1 MLKTV
6 KGAKGGSKN
15 QRQPKVANDTTASKT
30 YARLQYGMSEGEVEG
45 LANGFKSIF
54 LDDTPVENDSG
65 ARNFQDVTLDFR
77 SGTND
82 QAYMEGFESI
92 ASETAVGVELKSD
105 TPWVKGI
112 TNLNLDAVIVRVR
125 FGALKQQDPSNGDV
139 SGIVIDYL
147 IEVQTDGGSWELM
160 LDTQMSGKTSA
171 NYERTHRIGLPKA
184 NNNWLIRVTRKTPNS
199 SSEYV
204 SDKMYIQAITEVVD
218 LKLAYPNTA
227 LIGVQY
233 DAETFSNIAKIAVD
247 LKGVKIKVPSNYDP
261 VSRTYIGIWD
271 GLFKR
276 AYSNNPAWI
285 YYDLCTN
292 KRYALGNRL
301 TEQMI
306 DKWSLYRLAQYCD
319 QLVPNGKGGQE
330 PRFTC
335 NVYIQSAES
344 AFDILSKLAGLFRAI
359 SYWDG
364 ASIVCEADLP
374 QDAIFTYTSA
384 NIIDGVLGI
393 NYTGTRARDRH
404 NAVKVAW
411 DNPQNRYKTEYVF
424 VRDEKSIAEAKAV
437 RLLELEAWG
446 CTSEGQAQRTG
457 QWALKTEQLETRTV
471 TFKVGLDGY
480 IPLPGKVIELADELL
495 AGRAN
500 GGRISSVSA
509 DLKQITLD
517 RDDVVCRAGDRLVV
531 NGENG
536 KAQARVVSSITGRV
550 VTVVSAFDS
559 VAPQNVWV
567 IDAQDLATMNF
578 RVVSISQDEPH
589 QFTITALQHA
599 DSKFNAIDHGAFI
612 DDRPISIINP
622 TTQDPVESVSISS
635 EQMVQQGM
643 SVETMVI
650 SWPQAK
656 GATKYQV
663 EWRKDNGTWLKL
675 PITGNNSA
683 EIAGIYAGKYEA
695 RVVAISAFDISSL
708 PTYSILTEL
717 KGKQGKPPK
726 VAFIQATG
734 ILFGMKLDWS
744 YPANALDTAYVEIQV
759 SPDGKSN
766 IATLGSFAYPTSTTV
781 IQGLQPNLT
790 QFYQARLID
799 RIGNV
804 GDWSD
809 WTNSTT
815 TTDAKDVL
823 ELLDGQ
829 ITDSQLN
836 QDLISRIEVGSEA
849 KDLVVEVNKIATATS
864 LQVDKLTNELTAET
878 AQRRDDT
885 KALNDALTQETVQR
899 REGIK
904 ALNDGLTQEITRSK
918 DADKSQ
924 VETLDN
930 YKASIDGSLSNV
942 QTSISTIATAT
953 EANTSKLTA
962 LDSAIDGKADA
973 SVVQNLK
980 NDVVTIGDQVNT
992 QSSIITGLQNTVV
1005 NKADASIVQNLK
1017 NDVVTIGDQVNS
1029 QSNILTGL
1037 QNTLAGK
1044 ADASALTA
1052 LDSKVSTI
1060 DGNVT
1065 SQGQAITALE
1075 NSIAG
1080 KADASAVN
1088 QLKTTV
1094 EQQGNTIS
1102 SQGQAITKVEAKV
1115 ENISVGSRNLLRD
1128 AETWAGAGNAGEN
1141 ITTSI
1146 SEDKK
1151 ELTVIA
1157 GENNNNWFTNF
1168 WDIYQ
1173 FADVQTNCNQ
1183 GDDVIYSFE
1192 LMITSGSS
1200 PQSPSMYWKGS
1211 MSYLPTV
1218 LAKGQELRYD
1228 KWYRFYHTR
1237 KFVEAEGLAFHMG
1250 FSGLVGTYK
1259 LRRPIIEKGNIP
1271 TDWSISDNDFAT
1283 ARAVQTLDAKVTTIG
1298 DKTNANAEAITD
1310 LRTSV
1315 NNKADSSALNSLKST
1330 VEQQGNTL
1338 TSQGQAI
1345 TSVTAQAGQTT
1356 NQVGYTKNYTLTTIR
1371 NGFDPNGHYGL
1382 MNAKNEK
1389 LANLS
1394 RGLNIYVFNGYG
1406 DHVNTRSFDTYGVEN
1421 EGRPAQIVADMKDFL
1436 DSLAYGTFIAIVG
1449 ADHIGSFSVNGLY
1462 ESVRGV
1468 LKTQWGLSD
1477 DYLTNWYGNN
1487 LPIVMTMKGA
1497 PQYSSVNAMFTSNTN
1512 NDVWSKVFTFI
1523 NGVPSEYGGS
1533 YDQRLIN
1540 ANATAV
1546 NKLDATVTRHDNEI
1560 KANASAVTGLQS
1572 AIDGKADANAL
1583 NQLKTS
1589 VEQQGNSITSQGT
1602 ALTQVEAKAE
1612 LALNG
1617 RKFPLNLSA
1626 LDPNTYY
1633 PVLIPVASKGI
1644 SEIAFEMPLGA
1655 FSAPWSS
1662 HGGGTFAL
1670 SLHWKARASG
1680 WGAQDIERQVVNFGY
1695 LWTQSNQSPV
1705 MFLGQLTHSS
1715 QEFVFLRG
1723 GTWYELTCNQF
1734 TGEPKLVTTGR
1745 WEGDEYIEPRGF
1757 DASLVPV
1764 SINNKLN
1771 ATATATTNL
1780 YAAVTQINGR
1790 VEANSQAI
1798 TQVGTTVAAIPTGS
1812 GNLLQNPDFSLGN
1825 VSGWSTT
1832 SYVYGFS
1839 SYLVVNGSRNFPA
1852 YEAWFKPSINLAM
1865 YVAGDQTGVGGYTE
1879 VTQSV
1884 PVKGNSFYQISGY
1897 VQNHRSKTVLF
1908 AYFYDKNGT
1917 YITDTYTHQAN
1928 TSIVANNGGST
1939 AQTLSD
1945 FARLYQNVQA
1955 PSNAMTMA
1963 VVFRQQECGSE
1974 AHQFITRAQACEV
1987 QNNNGN
1993 APPVPWQ
2000 DNTTANTA
2008 LVQQSLQSI
2017 NGIKAQYTVKTDVN
2031 GYVAGIGL
2039 INEGSGKSLFIIRAD
2054 QFAIAAP
2061 ASVGN
2066 EAKYAFSY
2074 QAGPVTLPNG
2084 TVVPAGLYLD
2094 NANIGYISATK
2105 IHAESLSAVSAT
2117 IGVLRTATSGSRME
2131 IRDNVIKCYEGNT
2144 LRVQLGNLDL

>member
-1 MLKTV
+1 MLETV
-6 KGAKGGSKN
+6 KGAKGGSQS

-45 LANGFKSIF
+45 LANGYKSIY

-82 QAYMEGFESI
+82 QTYMEGFESI

-105 TPWVKGI
+105 TPWVKGV
-112 TNLNLDAVIVRVR
+112 TNLTLDAVIVRVR
-125 FGALKQQDPSNGDV
+125 FGALKQQDPKNGDV
-139 SGIVIDYL
+139 SGIVIDYT

-171 NYERTHRIGLPKA
+171 NYERTHRIGLPEA

-319 QLVPNGKGGQE
+319 QLVPDGKGGQE

-374 QDAIFTYTSA
+374 QDTMFTYTSA
-384 NIIDGVLGI
+384 NIIDGAMGI

-424 VRDEKSIAEAKAV
+424 VRDEKSIAEARTV

-531 NGENG
+531 NGEDG
-536 KAQARVVSSITGRV
+536 KAQARVVQSKNGRV
-550 VTVVSAFDS
+550 ITVVSAFDS

-567 IDAQDLATMNF
+567 IDAQDLATMKF
-578 RVVSISQDEPH
+578 RVVSISQDEQH
-589 QFTITALQHA
+589 QFTITAIQHNE
-599 DSKFNAIDHGAFI
+599 SKFDAIDHGAYI

-622 TTQDPVESVSISS
+622 TTQDPVESVKISS

-675 PITGNNSA
+675 PLTGNNSA

-695 RVVAISAFDISSL
+695 RVIAISAFDISSL

-717 KGKQGKPPK
+717 TGKQGKPPK

-759 SPDGKSN
+759 SPDSTSN
-766 IATLGSFAYPTSTTV
+766 IATLGSFAYPTTTTV

-790 QFYQARLID
+790 QFYRARLID
-799 RIGNV
+799 RIGNI

-809 WTNSTT
+809 WTNGTT
-815 TTDAKDVL
+815 TSDAKDVL

-829 ITDSQLN
+829 ITNSQLN
-836 QDLISRIEVGSEA
+836 QDLISRIEVGAEA
-849 KDLVVEVNKIATATS
+849 KDLVVEVNKIATAAHSQAQT
-864 LQVDKLTNELTAET
+864 LTNALATETAE
-878 AQRRDDT
+878 RRD
-885 KALNDALTQETVQR
+885 E
-899 REGIK
+899 IK
-904 ALNDGLTQEITRSK
+904 ALNDGLTQEVTRSK
-918 DADKSQ
+918 DADRSQ
-924 VETLDN
+924 TETLDN
-930 YKASIDGSLSNV
+930 YKASIDGTLSNV
-942 QTSISTIATAT
+942 QTRVNTIATET
-953 EANTSKLTA
+953 EANTSKLIS
-962 LDSAIDGKADA
+962 LDSVIEGKADA

-980 NDVVTIGDQVNT
+980 NDVLV
-992 QSSIITGLQNTVV
+992 
-1005 NKADASIVQNLK
+1005 
-1017 NDVVTIGDQVNS
+1017 IGDQVNS
-1029 QSNILTGL
+1029 QSSIISGL
-1037 QNTLAGK
+1037 QNSLEGK

-1052 LDSKVSTI
+1052 LDSKVATL
-1060 DGNVT
+1060 DGNVV

-1080 KADASAVN
+1080 KAD
-1088 QLKTTV
+1088 
-1094 EQQGNTIS
+1094 
-1102 SQGQAITKVEAKV
+1102 
-1115 ENISVGSRNLLRD
+1115 
-1128 AETWAGAGNAGEN
+1128 
-1141 ITTSI
+1141 
-1146 SEDKK
+1146 
-1151 ELTVIA
+1151 
-1157 GENNNNWFTNF
+1157 
-1168 WDIYQ
+1168 
-1173 FADVQTNCNQ
+1173 
-1183 GDDVIYSFE
+1183 
-1192 LMITSGSS
+1192 
-1200 PQSPSMYWKGS
+1200 
-1211 MSYLPTV
+1211 
-1218 LAKGQELRYD
+1218 
-1228 KWYRFYHTR
+1228 
-1237 KFVEAEGLAFHMG
+1237 
-1250 FSGLVGTYK
+1250 
-1259 LRRPIIEKGNIP
+1259 
-1271 TDWSISDNDFAT
+1271 
-1283 ARAVQTLDAKVTTIG
+1283 
-1298 DKTNANAEAITD
+1298 
-1310 LRTSV
+1310 
-1315 NNKADSSALNSLKST
+1315 SSALNSLKST
-1330 VEQQGNTL
+1330 VEEQGNTI

-1345 TSVTAQAGQTT
+1345 TSVTAKAGQTAD
-1356 NQVGYTKNYTLTTIR
+1356 QVGMTKTYRLTTIR
-1371 NGFDPNGHYGL
+1371 NGYDSTGAYGL
-1382 MNAKNEK
+1382 FNAKNEK
-1389 LANLS
+1389 LGILG
-1394 RGLNIYVFNGYG
+1394 RGINIYVFNGYG
-1406 DHVNTRSFDTYGVEN
+1406 DHVNTKNFDTYGADQ
-1421 EGRPAQIVADMKDFL
+1421 EGKTEQVYIDMREFL
-1436 DSLAYGTFIAIVG
+1436 NSLSHGTFVAIVG
-1449 ADHIGSFSVNGLY
+1449 ADNIGYFYNSGYPTAKQVVSILN
-1462 ESVRGV
+1462 SD
-1468 LKTQWGLSD
+1468 WGLAD
-1477 DYLTNWYGNN
+1477 DYLRNWYGNN
-1487 LPIVMTMKGA
+1487 IPITMTMKGA
-1497 PQYSSVNAMFTSNTN
+1497 PQYSSVNAMFTSLVF
-1512 NDVWSKVFTFI
+1512 NDIWSKVFTFI

-1546 NKLDATVTRHDNEI
+1546 TNLDATVTRHDNEI

-1572 AIDGKADANAL
+1572 AIEGKADANAL
-1583 NQLKTS
+1583 NSLKTT
-1589 VEQQGNSITSQGT
+1589 VEQQGNTISSQGQ

-1617 RKFPLNLSA
+1617 RKFPLDLSN
-1626 LDPNTYY
+1626 LDPNLYY
-1633 PVLIPVASKGI
+1633 PILIPLMGNGI
-1644 SEIAFEMPLGA
+1644 GELAFEMPLGKFA
-1655 FSAPWSS
+1655 APWSS

-1680 WGAQDIERQVVNFGY
+1680 WGAQDIERQVVNFSY
-1695 LWTQSNQSPV
+1695 LWTQSNQSPA
-1705 MFLGQLTHSS
+1705 MWLGQLTHSS
-1715 QEFVFLRG
+1715 QEYVLLRG
-1723 GTWYELTCNQF
+1723 GTWYELTCNQY
-1734 TGEPKLVTTGR
+1734 TGTPKIVIQGR
-1745 WEGDEYIEPRGF
+1745 WEGDEYIEPQGY
-1757 DASLVPV
+1757 DASMVPV

-1771 ATATATTNL
+1771 ATATATNNL
-1780 YAAVTQINGR
+1780 EATVTQINGK

-1798 TQVGTTVAAIPTGS
+1798 TQVGTTV
-1812 GNLLQNPDFSLGN
+1812 GNASINVLTDSKITVDKPVGQNPYPFWSRAMSKSLVYGKTYTLVFDAEFTTGGGGSSFSAYVHGN
-1825 VSGWSTT
+1825 QNLWNTT
-1832 SYVYGFS
+1832 SSFGRQVI
-1839 SYLVVNGSRNFPA
+1839 VVKFVQTSFDTGTSGAINFYITGWQP
-1852 YEAWFKPSINLAM
+1852 
-1865 YVAGDQTGVGGYTE
+1865 DQN
-1879 VTQSV
+1879 
-1884 PVKGNSFYQISGY
+1884 NSFAKVYWACLY
-1897 VQNHRSKTVLF
+1897 EDDVSK
-1908 AYFYDKNGT
+1908 
-1917 YITDTYTHQAN
+1917 
-1928 TSIVANNGGST
+1928 
-1939 AQTLSD
+1939 
-1945 FARLYQNVQA
+1945 
-1955 PSNAMTMA
+1955 
-1963 VVFRQQECGSE
+1963 
-1974 AHQFITRAQACEV
+1974 
-1987 QNNNGN
+1987 
-1993 APPVPWQ
+1993 PPLQWQ
-2000 DNTTANTA
+2000 PNSFENTA

-2066 EAKYAFSY
+2066 EAKYAFNY

-2094 NANIGYISATK
+2094 NANIGYISASK
-2105 IHAESLSAVSAT
+2105 IHAESLSAITAKLGT
-2117 IGVLRTATSGSRME
+2117 IQSDNYEAQTRGWKISSSTGEFEMNSNNGGNRTVL
-2131 IRDNVIKCYEGNT
+2131 DGNG
-2144 LRVQLGNLDL
+2144 LRGYYSNGQIMFKLGA

>member
-6 KGAKGGSKN
+6 KGAKGGSQS

-30 YARLQYGMSEGEVEG
+30 YARLQYGMSVGEVEG
-45 LANGFKSIF
+45 LANGYKSIY

-82 QAYMEGFESI
+82 QTYMEGFESI
-92 ASETAVGVELKSD
+92 ASETAVGIELKSD
-105 TPWVKGI
+105 TPWVKGV
-112 TNLNLDAVIVRVR
+112 TNLTLDAVIVRIR
-125 FGALKQQDPSNGDV
+125 FGALKQQDPKNGDV
-139 SGIVIDYL
+139 SGIVIDYT
-147 IEVQTDGGSWELM
+147 IDVQTDGGSWELM

-171 NYERTHRIGLPKA
+171 NYERTHRIGLPAA

-319 QLVPNGKGGQE
+319 QLVPDGKGGQE

-374 QDAIFTYTSA
+374 QDTMFTYTSA
-384 NIIDGVLGI
+384 NIIDGAMGI

-424 VRDEKSIAEAKAV
+424 VRDEKSIAEARTV

-531 NGENG
+531 NGEDG
-536 KAQARVVSSITGRV
+536 KAQARVVSSIAGRI

-559 VAPQNVWV
+559 VAAQNVWV
-567 IDAQDLATMNF
+567 IDAQDLATMKF

-589 QFTITALQHA
+589 QFTITAIQHNE
-599 DSKFNAIDHGAFI
+599 SKFDAIDHGAFI

-675 PITGNNSA
+675 PLTGNNSA

-695 RVVAISAFDISSL
+695 RVIAISAFDISSL

-717 KGKQGKPPK
+717 TGKQGKPPK
-726 VAFIQATG
+726 VAFIQANG

-759 SPDGKSN
+759 SPDSTSN
-766 IATLGSFAYPTSTTV
+766 IATLGSFAYPTTTTV

-790 QFYQARLID
+790 QFYRARLID
-799 RIGNV
+799 RIGNI

-809 WTNSTT
+809 WTNGTT
-815 TTDAKDVL
+815 TSDAKDVL

-836 QDLISRIEVGSEA
+836 QDLISRIEIGSEA
-849 KDLVVEVNKIATATS
+849 RDLVVEVNKIATAAHS
-864 LQVDKLTNELTAET
+864 QAQILTNALATETAE
-878 AQRRDDT
+878 RRD
-885 KALNDALTQETVQR
+885 E
-899 REGIK
+899 IK
-904 ALNDGLTQEITRSK
+904 ALNEGLTQEVTRSK
-918 DADKSQ
+918 DADRSQ
-924 VETLDN
+924 TETLDN
-930 YKASIDGSLSNV
+930 YKASIDGTLSNV
-942 QTSISTIATAT
+942 QTRVNTIATET
-953 EANTSKLTA
+953 EANTSKLIS
-962 LDSAIDGKADA
+962 LDSVIEGKADA

-980 NDVVTIGDQVNT
+980 NDVLV
-992 QSSIITGLQNTVV
+992 
-1005 NKADASIVQNLK
+1005 
-1017 NDVVTIGDQVNS
+1017 IGDQVNS
-1029 QSNILTGL
+1029 QSSIISGL
-1037 QNTLAGK
+1037 QNSLEGK

-1052 LDSKVSTI
+1052 LDSKVATL
-1060 DGNVT
+1060 DGNVV

-1080 KADASAVN
+1080 KAD
-1088 QLKTTV
+1088 
-1094 EQQGNTIS
+1094 S
-1102 SQGQAITKVEAKV
+1102 SV
-1115 ENISVGSRNLLRD
+1115 
-1128 AETWAGAGNAGEN
+1128 
-1141 ITTSI
+1141 
-1146 SEDKK
+1146 
-1151 ELTVIA
+1151 
-1157 GENNNNWFTNF
+1157 
-1168 WDIYQ
+1168 
-1173 FADVQTNCNQ
+1173 
-1183 GDDVIYSFE
+1183 
-1192 LMITSGSS
+1192 
-1200 PQSPSMYWKGS
+1200 
-1211 MSYLPTV
+1211 
-1218 LAKGQELRYD
+1218 
-1228 KWYRFYHTR
+1228 
-1237 KFVEAEGLAFHMG
+1237 
-1250 FSGLVGTYK
+1250 
-1259 LRRPIIEKGNIP
+1259 
-1271 TDWSISDNDFAT
+1271 
-1283 ARAVQTLDAKVTTIG
+1283 
-1298 DKTNANAEAITD
+1298 
-1310 LRTSV
+1310 
-1315 NNKADSSALNSLKST
+1315 LNSLKST
-1330 VEQQGNTL
+1330 VEEQGNTI

-1345 TSVTAQAGQTT
+1345 TSVTAQ
-1356 NQVGYTKNYTLTTIR
+1356 VGFTKNYTLTTIR
-1371 NGFDPNGHYGL
+1371 NGFNPALHYGL
-1382 MNAKNEK
+1382 FNSKNEK
-1389 LANLS
+1389 LGILE

-1421 EGRPAQIVADMKDFL
+1421 EGKPAQIITDMLNFL

-1449 ADHIGSFSVNGLY
+1449 ADHVGSFAINAIY
-1462 ESVRGV
+1462 ADVRQ
-1468 LKTQWGLSD
+1468 LLNEQWGLPY
-1477 DYLTNWYGNN
+1477 DYMGNWYGND

-1497 PQYSSVNAMFTSNTN
+1497 PQYSSVNAIFTSNTA

-1523 NGVPSEYGGS
+1523 NGVPSEFGGS
-1533 YDQRLIN
+1533 FEQRQIN
-1540 ANATAV
+1540 ATSTAV
-1546 NKLDATVTRHDNEI
+1546 TKLDATVTRHDYEI

-1572 AIDGKADANAL
+1572 AIEGKADANAL
-1583 NQLKTS
+1583 NSLKTT
-1589 VEQQGNSITSQGT
+1589 VEQQGNTISSQGQ
-1602 ALTQVEAKAE
+1602 ALTQVEAKAD

-1617 RKFPLNLSA
+1617 RKFPLDLSS
-1626 LDPNTYY
+1626 LDPNLYY
-1633 PVLIPVASKGI
+1633 PILIPLMGNGI
-1644 SEIAFEMPLGA
+1644 GELAFEMPLGKFA
-1655 FSAPWSS
+1655 APWSS

-1680 WGAQDIERQVVNFGY
+1680 WGAQDIERQVVNFSY
-1695 LWTQSNQSPV
+1695 LWTQSNQSPA
-1705 MFLGQLTHSS
+1705 MWLGQLTHSS
-1715 QEFVFLRG
+1715 QEYVLLRG
-1723 GTWYELTCNQF
+1723 GAWYELTCNQY
-1734 TGEPKLVTTGR
+1734 TGTPKIVIQGR
-1745 WEGDEYIEPRGF
+1745 WEGDEYIEPQGY
-1757 DASLVPV
+1757 DASKVPV

-1771 ATATATTNL
+1771 ATATATNNL
-1780 YAAVTQINGR
+1780 EATVTQINGK

-1798 TQVGTTVAAIPTGS
+1798 TQVGTTV
-1812 GNLLQNPDFSLGN
+1812 GNASINVLTDSKITADKPVGQNPYPFWSRAMSKSL
-1825 VSGWSTT
+1825 
-1832 SYVYGFS
+1832 VYGKTYTLVFEAEFTTGGGGSSFS
-1839 SYLVVNGSRNFPA
+1839 AYVHGNQNIWNTNSSFGRQVIVVKFVQTSFDTGTSGAINFYITGWQP
-1852 YEAWFKPSINLAM
+1852 
-1865 YVAGDQTGVGGYTE
+1865 DQN
-1879 VTQSV
+1879 
-1884 PVKGNSFYQISGY
+1884 NSFAKVYWACLY
-1897 VQNHRSKTVLF
+1897 EDDVSK
-1908 AYFYDKNGT
+1908 
-1917 YITDTYTHQAN
+1917 
-1928 TSIVANNGGST
+1928 
-1939 AQTLSD
+1939 
-1945 FARLYQNVQA
+1945 
-1955 PSNAMTMA
+1955 
-1963 VVFRQQECGSE
+1963 
-1974 AHQFITRAQACEV
+1974 
-1987 QNNNGN
+1987 
-1993 APPVPWQ
+1993 PPLQWQ
-2000 DNTTANTA
+2000 PNSFENTA
-2008 LVQQSLQSI
+2008 LVQQSLQSV
-2017 NGIKAQYTVKTDVN
+2017 NGIKAQYTLKTDVD

-2039 INEGSGKSLFIIRAD
+2039 INEGSGKSQFIIRAD

-2061 ASVGN
+2061 ASIGN
-2066 EAKYAFSY
+2066 EAKYAFNY

-2094 NANIGYISATK
+2094 NANIGYISASK
-2105 IHAESLSAVSAT
+2105 IYADSLSAISANLGTIKVKEANIDDLAVSTLKIKDNAVTVPVGIKLVSPIQRSSQRSAT
-2117 IGVLRTATSGSRME
+2117 VFTGGDAVILDTSNYFGDIISLSLNRSGGKCQISGYVYIDNVCASAWRSNGSTVSNAPKTMYCGVVLYRNGSPIFIGRVAASSEITNDVAIFNGAVQLPTIIDDAYTGNAQYSIRVGWSTTIADAGLMIRPWNTGNASVLTATLSVLE
-2131 IRDNVIKCYEGNT
+2131 LKK
-2144 LRVQLGNLDL
+2144 

>member
-1 MLKTV
+1 MLETV
-6 KGAKGGSKN
+6 KGAKGGSQS

-45 LANGFKSIF
+45 LANGYKSIY

-82 QAYMEGFESI
+82 QTYMEGFESI

-105 TPWVKGI
+105 TPWVKGV
-112 TNLNLDAVIVRVR
+112 TNLTLDAVIVRVR
-125 FGALKQQDPSNGDV
+125 FGALKQQDPKNGDV
-139 SGIVIDYL
+139 SGIVIDYT

-319 QLVPNGKGGQE
+319 QLVPDGKGGQE

-374 QDAIFTYTSA
+374 QDTMFTYTSA
-384 NIIDGVLGI
+384 NIIDGAMGI

-424 VRDEKSIAEAKAV
+424 VRDEKSIAEARTV

-531 NGENG
+531 NGEDG
-536 KAQARVVSSITGRV
+536 KAQARVVSSIAGRI

-567 IDAQDLATMNF
+567 IDAQDLATMKF
-578 RVVSISQDEPH
+578 RVVSISQDEQH
-589 QFTITALQHA
+589 QFTITAIQHNE
-599 DSKFNAIDHGAFI
+599 SKFDAIDHGAYI

-650 SWPQAK
+650 SWSQAK

-675 PITGNNSA
+675 PLTGNNSA

-695 RVVAISAFDISSL
+695 RVIAMSAFDISSL

-717 KGKQGKPPK
+717 TGKQGKPPK

-759 SPDGKSN
+759 SPDSTSN
-766 IATLGSFAYPTSTTV
+766 IATLGSFAYPTTTTV
-781 IQGLQPNLT
+781 IQGLQSNLT
-790 QFYQARLID
+790 QFYRARLID
-799 RIGNV
+799 RIGNI

-809 WTNSTT
+809 WTNGTT
-815 TTDAKDVL
+815 TSDAKDVL

-836 QDLISRIEVGSEA
+836 QDLISRIEIGSEA
-849 KDLVVEVNKIATATS
+849 RDLVVEVNKIATAAHS
-864 LQVDKLTNELTAET
+864 QAQILTNALATETAE
-878 AQRRDDT
+878 RRD
-885 KALNDALTQETVQR
+885 E
-899 REGIK
+899 IK
-904 ALNDGLTQEITRSK
+904 ALNEGLTQEVTRSK
-918 DADKSQ
+918 DADRSQ
-924 VETLDN
+924 TETLDN
-930 YKASIDGSLSNV
+930 YKASIDGTLSNV
-942 QTSISTIATAT
+942 QTRVNTIATET
-953 EANTSKLTA
+953 EANTSKLIS
-962 LDSAIDGKADA
+962 LDSVIEGKADA

-980 NDVVTIGDQVNT
+980 NDVLV
-992 QSSIITGLQNTVV
+992 
-1005 NKADASIVQNLK
+1005 
-1017 NDVVTIGDQVNS
+1017 IGDQVNS
-1029 QSNILTGL
+1029 QSSIISGL
-1037 QNTLAGK
+1037 QNSLEGK

-1052 LDSKVSTI
+1052 LDSKVATL
-1060 DGNVT
+1060 DGNVV

-1080 KADASAVN
+1080 KADSSALNSLKSTVEEQGNTITSQGQAITSVKANLDNISVGAKNLLIDSEFWSGGVAHAENIETGYSADLRVFTIKAQSPNNNWVTGFLWAQASQVDNRLNADDDCIFSVEMMYEDGSFPYAPQLYWKDSMTYMNLTLAKGQVQKVGVWQRYYHTRKYVKGGFAFHFGVGHMGGTYHFRRPVIEKGNVASDWSLSEQDFASATAVN
-1088 QLKTTV
+1088 KLDATTTRHDDEIKANAEVVTGLQSKIDGKADAIALNELKTTV
-1094 EQQGNTIS
+1094 EQQGNTI
-1102 SQGQAITKVEAKV
+1102 
-1115 ENISVGSRNLLRD
+1115 
-1128 AETWAGAGNAGEN
+1128 
-1141 ITTSI
+1141 TS
-1146 SEDKK
+1146 
-1151 ELTVIA
+1151 
-1157 GENNNNWFTNF
+1157 
-1168 WDIYQ
+1168 
-1173 FADVQTNCNQ
+1173 
-1183 GDDVIYSFE
+1183 
-1192 LMITSGSS
+1192 
-1200 PQSPSMYWKGS
+1200 
-1211 MSYLPTV
+1211 
-1218 LAKGQELRYD
+1218 
-1228 KWYRFYHTR
+1228 H
-1237 KFVEAEGLAFHMG
+1237 
-1250 FSGLVGTYK
+1250 
-1259 LRRPIIEKGNIP
+1259 
-1271 TDWSISDNDFAT
+1271 
-1283 ARAVQTLDAKVTTIG
+1283 
-1298 DKTNANAEAITD
+1298 
-1310 LRTSV
+1310 
-1315 NNKADSSALNSLKST
+1315 
-1330 VEQQGNTL
+1330 
-1338 TSQGQAI
+1338 
-1345 TSVTAQAGQTT
+1345 
-1356 NQVGYTKNYTLTTIR
+1356 
-1371 NGFDPNGHYGL
+1371 
-1382 MNAKNEK
+1382 
-1389 LANLS
+1389 
-1394 RGLNIYVFNGYG
+1394 
-1406 DHVNTRSFDTYGVEN
+1406 
-1421 EGRPAQIVADMKDFL
+1421 
-1436 DSLAYGTFIAIVG
+1436 
-1449 ADHIGSFSVNGLY
+1449 
-1462 ESVRGV
+1462 
-1468 LKTQWGLSD
+1468 
-1477 DYLTNWYGNN
+1477 
-1487 LPIVMTMKGA
+1487 
-1497 PQYSSVNAMFTSNTN
+1497 
-1512 NDVWSKVFTFI
+1512 
-1523 NGVPSEYGGS
+1523 
-1533 YDQRLIN
+1533 
-1540 ANATAV
+1540 
-1546 NKLDATVTRHDNEI
+1546 
-1560 KANASAVTGLQS
+1560 
-1572 AIDGKADANAL
+1572 
-1583 NQLKTS
+1583 
-1589 VEQQGNSITSQGT
+1589 GT
-1602 ALTQVEAKAE
+1602 ALTQVEAKAD
-1612 LALNG
+1612 LALDG
-1617 RKFPLNLSA
+1617 RTSIVDMTGHDQNL
-1626 LDPNTYY
+1626 YY
-1633 PVLIPVASKGI
+1633 PVYIPLMSDNFAEI
-1644 SEIAFEMPLGA
+1644 SINMPLGREY
-1655 FSAPWSS
+1655 APWSS
-1662 HGGGTFAL
+1662 HGSGSFSL
-1670 SLHWKARASG
+1670 NLHWREKGSA
-1680 WGAQDIERQVVNFGY
+1680 WGANDPERQIINFGY
-1695 LWTQSNQSPV
+1695 LWTVSSQSPV
-1705 MFLGQLTHSS
+1705 MEIGQTIESS
-1715 QEFVFLRG
+1715 TGWVYLRG
-1723 GTWYELTCNQF
+1723 GTKYHINCNKW
-1734 TGEPKLVTTGR
+1734 TGTPYVNPASNG
-1745 WEGDEYIEPRGF
+1745 EGIGYN
-1757 DASLVPV
+1757 SSKVPQ

-1771 ATATATTNL
+1771 ATAMATTNL
-1780 YAAVTQINGR
+1780 DAAVTQINGR

-1798 TQVGTTVAAIPTGS
+1798 TQVGTTVAGIPTGS
-1812 GNLLQNPDFSLGN
+1812 GNLLVNPDFSMGNTNGWQNSSYIYGYDINLVKEGN
-1825 VSGWSTT
+1825 VN
-1832 SYVYGFS
+1832 YP
-1839 SYLVVNGSRNFPA
+1839 N
-1852 YEAWFKPSINLAM
+1852 YEAWYKPSMNSSM
-1865 YVAGDQTGVGGYTE
+1865 HVAGDQTGVVGYTE
-1879 VTQSV
+1879 LYQSIPVTGG
-1884 PVKGNSFYQISGY
+1884 KFYQISGY
-1897 VQNHRSKTVLF
+1897 VQNHRCKTVLF
-1908 AYFYDKNGT
+1908 AYFYDKNGA
-1917 YITDTYTHQAN
+1917 YITDSY
-1928 TSIVANNGGST
+1928 T
-1939 AQTLSD
+1939 AQPDKSILVSSGGNTAQMLSD
-1945 FARLYQNVQA
+1945 MHRLYQNVQA

-1963 VVFRQQECGSE
+1963 VVFRQQECGWE
-1974 AHQFITRAQACEV
+1974 AYQFMSRAQACEV
-1987 QNNNGN
+1987 QRNNGD
-1993 APPVPWQ
+1993 AAPVPWQ

-2054 QFAIAAP
+2054 QFAIATP

-2066 EAKYAFSY
+2066 EAKYAFNY

-2094 NANIGYISATK
+2094 NANIGYISASK
-2105 IHAESLSAVSAT
+2105 IYADSLSAISANLGTIKVKEANIDDLAVSTLKIKDNAVTVPVGIKLVSPIQRSSQRSAT
-2117 IGVLRTATSGSRME
+2117 VFTGGDAVILDTSNYFGDIISLSLNRSGGKCQISGYVYIDNVCASAWRSNGSTVSNAPKTMCGVVLYRNGSPIFIGRVAASSEITNDVAIFNGAVQLPTIIDDAYTGNAQYSIRVGWSTTIADAGLMIRPWNTGNTSVLTATLSVLE
-2131 IRDNVIKCYEGNT
+2131 LKK
-2144 LRVQLGNLDL
+2144 

>member
-1 MLKTV
+1 MLETV
-6 KGAKGGSKN
+6 KGAKGGSQS

-45 LANGFKSIF
+45 LANGYKSIY

-82 QAYMEGFESI
+82 QTYMEGFESI

-105 TPWVKGI
+105 TPWVKGV
-112 TNLNLDAVIVRVR
+112 TNLTLDAVIVRVR
-125 FGALKQQDPSNGDV
+125 FGALKQQDPKNGDV
-139 SGIVIDYL
+139 SGIVIDYT

-171 NYERTHRIGLPKA
+171 NYERTHRIGLPEA

-301 TEQMI
+301 TETMI

-319 QLVPNGKGGQE
+319 QLVPDGKGGQE

-374 QDAIFTYTSA
+374 QDTMFTYTSA
-384 NIIDGVLGI
+384 NIIDGAQGI
-393 NYTGTRARDRH
+393 NYSGTRARDRH

-424 VRDEKSIAEAKAV
+424 VRDEAAIARDRGVK
-437 RLLELEAWG
+437 LLELEAWG

-531 NGENG
+531 NGEDG
-536 KAQARVVSSITGRV
+536 KAQARVVQSKNGRV
-550 VTVVSAFDS
+550 ITLVAAFDS
-559 VAPQNVWV
+559 VAAQNVWV
-567 IDAQDLATMNF
+567 IDAQDLATMKF
-578 RVVSISQDEPH
+578 RVVSISQDEQH
-589 QFTITALQHA
+589 QFTITAIQHNE
-599 DSKFNAIDHGAFI
+599 SKFDAIDHGAYI

-622 TTQDPVESVSISS
+622 TTQDPVESVLISS

-675 PITGNNSA
+675 PLTGNNSA

-695 RVVAISAFDISSL
+695 RVIAMSAFDISSL

-717 KGKQGKPPK
+717 TGKQGKPPK

-759 SPDGKSN
+759 SPDSTSN
-766 IATLGSFAYPTSTTV
+766 IATLGSFAYPTTTTV

-790 QFYQARLID
+790 QFYRARLID
-799 RIGNV
+799 RIGNI

-809 WTNSTT
+809 WAKGTT
-815 TTDAKDVL
+815 TSDAIDVL

-836 QDLISRIEVGSEA
+836 QDLISRIEVGAEA

-878 AQRRDDT
+878 AQRRDET
-885 KALNDALTQETVQR
+885 KALNDALTEETVQR

-918 DADKSQ
+918 DADQSQ
-924 VETLDN
+924 IETLDN

-942 QTSISTIATAT
+942 QTRISTIATAT

-962 LDSAIDGKADA
+962 LDSAIEGKADASIVQNLKNDVVTIGDQVKSQSSIITGLQNTVADKADA

-980 NDVVTIGDQVNT
+980 NDVVTIGDQVNS
-992 QSSIITGLQNTVV
+992 QSSLITGLQNTLV
-1005 NKADASIVQNLK
+1005 
-1017 NDVVTIGDQVNS
+1017 
-1029 QSNILTGL
+1029 
-1037 QNTLAGK
+1037 GK
-1044 ADASALTA
+1044 ADASALIV
-1052 LDSKVSTI
+1052 LDSKVETI
-1060 DGNVT
+1060 DGNVK
-1065 SQGQAITALE
+1065 SQGQALTALE

-1080 KADASAVN
+1080 KADISAVN
-1088 QLKTTV
+1088 QLKTAV

-1115 ENISVGSRNLLRD
+1115 DNIAVGSRNLVRD
-1128 AETWAGAGNAGEN
+1128 AETWIGAGTGGTG
-1141 ITTSI
+1141 IIPSI

-1151 ELTVIA
+1151 ELTIVVE
-1157 GENNNNWFTNF
+1157 ENNHNWYTNF

-1173 FADVQTNCNQ
+1173 FADVQANCNEN
-1183 GDDVIYSFE
+1183 DDVIISFDF
-1192 LMITSGSS
+1192 MITTGSVVKS
-1200 PQSPSMYWKGS
+1200 PDVYWKDS
-1211 MSYLPTV
+1211 MSYLPTQLV
-1218 LAKGQELRYD
+1218 KGQELRYD

-1237 KFVEAEGLAFHMG
+1237 KFHESGGLAFHLG
-1250 FSGLVGTYK
+1250 FSGCLGTYK
-1259 LRRPIIEKGNIP
+1259 IRRPIVEKGNIP
-1271 TDWSISDNDFAT
+1271 TDWSVSDNDFAT

-1330 VEQQGNTL
+1330 VEQQGNSL

-1345 TSVTAQAGQTT
+1345 TSVTAQ
-1356 NQVGYTKNYTLTTIR
+1356 VGFTKNYTLTTIR
-1371 NGFDPNGHYGL
+1371 NGFNPALHYGL
-1382 MNAKNEK
+1382 FNSKNEK

-1406 DHVNTRSFDTYGVEN
+1406 DHVNTKHYDTYGVDTGE
-1421 EGRPAQIVADMKDFL
+1421 ASYQIYVDMKNFL

-1449 ADHIGSFSVNGLY
+1449 ADHLGSFSYSNASQVVD
-1462 ESVRGV
+1462 VRSV
-1468 LKTQWGLSD
+1468 LKSQWGLAD
-1477 DYLTNWYGNN
+1477 DYLVNWYGNN

-1497 PQYSSVNAMFTSNTN
+1497 PQYSSVNAMFTSNTA

-1546 NKLDATVTRHDNEI
+1546 TKLDATVTRLDNEI

-1583 NQLKTS
+1583 NSLKTT
-1589 VEQQGNSITSQGT
+1589 VEQQGNSISSQGS

-1617 RKFPLNLSA
+1617 RKFALDLSA

-1670 SLHWKARASG
+1670 SLHWTARASG
-1680 WGAQDIERQVVNFGY
+1680 WGAQDIERQVVNFSY
-1695 LWTQSNQSPV
+1695 LWTQSNQSPA

-1745 WEGDEYIEPRGF
+1745 WEGDEYIEPRGY
-1757 DASLVPV
+1757 DASLVPL

-1780 YAAVTQINGR
+1780 DAAVTQINGR

-1798 TQVGTTVAAIPTGS
+1798 TQVGTTV
-1812 GNLLQNPDFSLGN
+1812 
-1825 VSGWSTT
+1825 
-1832 SYVYGFS
+1832 
-1839 SYLVVNGSRNFPA
+1839 
-1852 YEAWFKPSINLAM
+1852 
-1865 YVAGDQTGVGGYTE
+1865 
-1879 VTQSV
+1879 
-1884 PVKGNSFYQISGY
+1884 
-1897 VQNHRSKTVLF
+1897 
-1908 AYFYDKNGT
+1908 
-1917 YITDTYTHQAN
+1917 
-1928 TSIVANNGGST
+1928 
-1939 AQTLSD
+1939 
-1945 FARLYQNVQA
+1945 
-1955 PSNAMTMA
+1955 
-1963 VVFRQQECGSE
+1963 
-1974 AHQFITRAQACEV
+1974 
-1987 QNNNGN
+1987 
-1993 APPVPWQ
+1993 
-2000 DNTTANTA
+2000 
-2008 LVQQSLQSI
+2008 
-2017 NGIKAQYTVKTDVN
+2017 
-2031 GYVAGIGL
+2031 
-2039 INEGSGKSLFIIRAD
+2039 
-2054 QFAIAAP
+2054 
-2061 ASVGN
+2061 
-2066 EAKYAFSY
+2066 
-2074 QAGPVTLPNG
+2074 
-2084 TVVPAGLYLD
+2084 
-2094 NANIGYISATK
+2094 
-2105 IHAESLSAVSAT
+2105 
-2117 IGVLRTATSGSRME
+2117 
-2131 IRDNVIKCYEGNT
+2131 
-2144 LRVQLGNLDL
+2144 

>member
-1 MLKTV
+1 MLETV
-6 KGAKGGSKN
+6 KGAKGGSQS

-45 LANGFKSIF
+45 LANGYKSIY

-82 QAYMEGFESI
+82 QTYMEGFESI

-105 TPWVKGI
+105 TPWVKGV
-112 TNLNLDAVIVRVR
+112 TNLTLDAVIVRVR
-125 FGALKQQDPSNGDV
+125 FGALKQQDPKNGDV
-139 SGIVIDYL
+139 SGIVIDYT

-171 NYERTHRIGLPKA
+171 NYERTHRIGLPEA

-330 PRFTC
+330 PRFAC

-374 QDAIFTYTSA
+374 QDTMFTYTSA
-384 NIIDGVLGI
+384 NIIDGAMGI

-424 VRDEKSIAEAKAV
+424 VRDEAAIARDRGVK
-437 RLLELEAWG
+437 LLELEAWG

-531 NGENG
+531 NGEDG
-536 KAQARVVSSITGRV
+536 KAQARVVSSIAGRI

-567 IDAQDLATMNF
+567 IDAKDLATMKF
-578 RVVSISQDEPH
+578 RVVSISQDEQH
-589 QFTITALQHA
+589 QFTITAIQHNE
-599 DSKFNAIDHGAFI
+599 SKFDAIDHGAYI

-643 SVETMVI
+643 FVETMVI

-675 PITGNNSA
+675 PLTGNNSA

-695 RVVAISAFDISSL
+695 RVIAMSAFDISSL

-717 KGKQGKPPK
+717 TGKQGKPPK

-759 SPDGKSN
+759 SPDSKSN
-766 IATLGSFAYPTSTTV
+766 IATLGSFAYPTTTTV

-790 QFYQARLID
+790 QFYRARLID
-799 RIGNV
+799 RIGNI

-809 WTNSTT
+809 WTNGTT
-815 TTDAKDVL
+815 TSDAKDVL
-823 ELLDGQ
+823 ELLDDQ

-836 QDLISRIEVGSEA
+836 QDLISRIEIGSEA
-849 KDLVVEVNKIATATS
+849 RDLVVEVNKIATAAHS
-864 LQVDKLTNELTAET
+864 QAQILTNALATETAE
-878 AQRRDDT
+878 RRDEV
-885 KALNDALTQETVQR
+885 KALNE
-899 REGIK
+899 
-904 ALNDGLTQEITRSK
+904 GLTQEVTRSK
-918 DADKSQ
+918 DADRSQ
-924 VETLDN
+924 TETLDN
-930 YKASIDGSLSNV
+930 YKASIDGTLSNV
-942 QTSISTIATAT
+942 QTRVNTIATET
-953 EANTSKLTA
+953 EANTSKLIS
-962 LDSAIDGKADA
+962 LDSVIEGKADA

-980 NDVVTIGDQVNT
+980 NDVLV
-992 QSSIITGLQNTVV
+992 
-1005 NKADASIVQNLK
+1005 
-1017 NDVVTIGDQVNS
+1017 IGDQVNS
-1029 QSNILTGL
+1029 QSSIISGL
-1037 QNTLAGK
+1037 QNSLEGK

-1052 LDSKVSTI
+1052 LDSKVATL
-1060 DGNVT
+1060 DGNVV

-1080 KADASAVN
+1080 KADSSALNSLKSTVEEQGNTITSQGQAITSVKANLDNISVGAKNLLIDSEFWSGGVAHAENIETGYSADLRVFTIKAQSPNNNWVTGFLWAQASQVDNRLNADDDCIFSVEMMYEDGSFPYAPQLYWKDSMTYMNLTLAKGQVQKVGVWQRYYHTRKYVKGGFAFHFGVGHMGGTYHFRRPVIEKGNIPSDWSLSEQDFASATAVNKLDATTTRHDDEIKANASAVTGLKSAIEGKADAN
-1088 QLKTTV
+1088 ALNSLKTTV

-1102 SQGQAITKVEAKV
+1102 SQGQA
-1115 ENISVGSRNLLRD
+1115 
-1128 AETWAGAGNAGEN
+1128 
-1141 ITTSI
+1141 
-1146 SEDKK
+1146 
-1151 ELTVIA
+1151 
-1157 GENNNNWFTNF
+1157 
-1168 WDIYQ
+1168 
-1173 FADVQTNCNQ
+1173 
-1183 GDDVIYSFE
+1183 
-1192 LMITSGSS
+1192 
-1200 PQSPSMYWKGS
+1200 
-1211 MSYLPTV
+1211 
-1218 LAKGQELRYD
+1218 
-1228 KWYRFYHTR
+1228 
-1237 KFVEAEGLAFHMG
+1237 
-1250 FSGLVGTYK
+1250 
-1259 LRRPIIEKGNIP
+1259 
-1271 TDWSISDNDFAT
+1271 
-1283 ARAVQTLDAKVTTIG
+1283 
-1298 DKTNANAEAITD
+1298 
-1310 LRTSV
+1310 
-1315 NNKADSSALNSLKST
+1315 
-1330 VEQQGNTL
+1330 
-1338 TSQGQAI
+1338 
-1345 TSVTAQAGQTT
+1345 
-1356 NQVGYTKNYTLTTIR
+1356 
-1371 NGFDPNGHYGL
+1371 
-1382 MNAKNEK
+1382 
-1389 LANLS
+1389 
-1394 RGLNIYVFNGYG
+1394 
-1406 DHVNTRSFDTYGVEN
+1406 
-1421 EGRPAQIVADMKDFL
+1421 
-1436 DSLAYGTFIAIVG
+1436 
-1449 ADHIGSFSVNGLY
+1449 
-1462 ESVRGV
+1462 
-1468 LKTQWGLSD
+1468 
-1477 DYLTNWYGNN
+1477 
-1487 LPIVMTMKGA
+1487 
-1497 PQYSSVNAMFTSNTN
+1497 
-1512 NDVWSKVFTFI
+1512 
-1523 NGVPSEYGGS
+1523 
-1533 YDQRLIN
+1533 
-1540 ANATAV
+1540 
-1546 NKLDATVTRHDNEI
+1546 
-1560 KANASAVTGLQS
+1560 
-1572 AIDGKADANAL
+1572 
-1583 NQLKTS
+1583 
-1589 VEQQGNSITSQGT
+1589 
-1602 ALTQVEAKAE
+1602 LTQVEAKAD

-1617 RKFPLNLSA
+1617 RKFPLDLSS
-1626 LDPNTYY
+1626 LDPNLYY
-1633 PVLIPVASKGI
+1633 PVLIPLMGNGI
-1644 SEIAFEMPLGA
+1644 GELAFEMPLGKFA
-1655 FSAPWSS
+1655 APWSS

-1680 WGAQDIERQVVNFGY
+1680 WGAQDIERQVVNFSY
-1695 LWTQSNQSPV
+1695 LWTQSNQSPA
-1705 MFLGQLTHSS
+1705 MWLGQLTHSS
-1715 QEFVFLRG
+1715 QEYVLLRG
-1723 GTWYELTCNQF
+1723 GTWYELTCNQY
-1734 TGEPKLVTTGR
+1734 TGTPKIVIQGR
-1745 WEGDEYIEPRGF
+1745 WEGDEYIEPQGY
-1757 DASLVPV
+1757 DASMVPV

-1771 ATATATTNL
+1771 ATATATNNL
-1780 YAAVTQINGR
+1780 EATLTQINGK

-1798 TQVGTTVAAIPTGS
+1798 TQVGTTV
-1812 GNLLQNPDFSLGN
+1812 GNASINVLTDSKITVDKPVGQNPYPFWSRAMSKSLVYGKTYTLVFEAEFTTGGGGSSFSAYVHGN
-1825 VSGWSTT
+1825 QNLWNTT
-1832 SYVYGFS
+1832 SSFGRQVI
-1839 SYLVVNGSRNFPA
+1839 VVKFVQTSFDTGTGGAINFYITGWQP
-1852 YEAWFKPSINLAM
+1852 
-1865 YVAGDQTGVGGYTE
+1865 DQN
-1879 VTQSV
+1879 
-1884 PVKGNSFYQISGY
+1884 NSFAKVYWACLY
-1897 VQNHRSKTVLF
+1897 EDDVSK
-1908 AYFYDKNGT
+1908 
-1917 YITDTYTHQAN
+1917 
-1928 TSIVANNGGST
+1928 
-1939 AQTLSD
+1939 
-1945 FARLYQNVQA
+1945 
-1955 PSNAMTMA
+1955 
-1963 VVFRQQECGSE
+1963 
-1974 AHQFITRAQACEV
+1974 
-1987 QNNNGN
+1987 
-1993 APPVPWQ
+1993 PPLQWQ
-2000 DNTTANTA
+2000 PNSFENSA

-2017 NGIKAQYTVKTDVN
+2017 NGIKAQYTLKTDVD
-2031 GYVAGIGL
+2031 GYIAGIGL

-2061 ASVGN
+2061 TSVGN
-2066 EAKYAFSY
+2066 EAKYAFNY

-2094 NANIGYISATK
+2094 NANIGYISASK
-2105 IHAESLSAVSAT
+2105 IYADSLSAISANLGTIKVKEANIDDLAVSTLKIKDNAVTVPVGIKLVSPIQRSSQRSAT
-2117 IGVLRTATSGSRME
+2117 VFTGGDAVILDTSNYFGDIISLSLNRSGGKCQISGYVYIDNVCASAWRSNGSTVSNAPKTMYCGVVLYRNGSPIFIGRVAASSEITNDVAIFNGAVQLPTIIDDAYTGNAQYSIRVGWSTTIADAGLMIRPWNTGNASVLTATLSVLE
-2131 IRDNVIKCYEGNT
+2131 LKK
-2144 LRVQLGNLDL
+2144 

>member
-1 MLKTV
+1 MLETV
-6 KGAKGGSKN
+6 KGAKGGSQS

-45 LANGFKSIF
+45 LANGYKSIY

-82 QAYMEGFESI
+82 QTYMEGFESI

-105 TPWVKGI
+105 TPWVKGV
-112 TNLNLDAVIVRVR
+112 TNLTLDAVIVRVR
-125 FGALKQQDPSNGDV
+125 FGALKQQDPKNGDV
-139 SGIVIDYL
+139 SGIVIDYT

-171 NYERTHRIGLPKA
+171 NYERTHRIGLPEA

-276 AYSNNPAWI
+276 TYSNNPAWI

-319 QLVPNGKGGQE
+319 QLVPDGKGGQE

-374 QDAIFTYTSA
+374 QDTMFTYTSA
-384 NIIDGVLGI
+384 NIIDGAMGI

-424 VRDEKSIAEAKAV
+424 VRDEKSIAEARTV

-517 RDDVVCRAGDRLVV
+517 RDDVVCRVGDRLIV
-531 NGENG
+531 NGEDG
-536 KAQARVVSSITGRV
+536 KAQARVVSSITARV

-567 IDAQDLATMNF
+567 IDAQDLATMKF
-578 RVVSISQDEPH
+578 RVVSISQDEQH
-589 QFTITALQHA
+589 QFTITAIQHNE
-599 DSKFNAIDHGAFI
+599 SKFDAIDHGAYI

-675 PITGNNSA
+675 PLTGNNSA

-695 RVVAISAFDISSL
+695 RVIAMSAFDISSL

-717 KGKQGKPPK
+717 TGKQGKPPK

-759 SPDGKSN
+759 SPDSTSN
-766 IATLGSFAYPTSTTV
+766 IATLGSFAYPTTTAV

-790 QFYQARLID
+790 QFYRARLID
-799 RIGNV
+799 RIGNI

-809 WTNSTT
+809 WTNGTT
-815 TTDAKDVL
+815 TSDAKDVL

-836 QDLISRIEVGSEA
+836 QDLISRIEIGSEA
-849 KDLVVEVNKIATATS
+849 RDLVVEVNKIATAAHS
-864 LQVDKLTNELTAET
+864 QAQILTNALATETAE
-878 AQRRDDT
+878 RRD
-885 KALNDALTQETVQR
+885 E
-899 REGIK
+899 IK
-904 ALNDGLTQEITRSK
+904 ALNEGLTQEVTRSK
-918 DADKSQ
+918 DADRSQ
-924 VETLDN
+924 TETLDN
-930 YKASIDGSLSNV
+930 YKASIDGTLSNV
-942 QTSISTIATAT
+942 QTRVNTIATET
-953 EANTSKLTA
+953 EANTSKLIS
-962 LDSAIDGKADA
+962 LDSVIEGKADA

-980 NDVVTIGDQVNT
+980 NDVLV
-992 QSSIITGLQNTVV
+992 
-1005 NKADASIVQNLK
+1005 
-1017 NDVVTIGDQVNS
+1017 IGDQVNS
-1029 QSNILTGL
+1029 QSSIISGL
-1037 QNTLAGK
+1037 QNSLEGK

-1052 LDSKVSTI
+1052 LDSKVETI
-1060 DGNVT
+1060 DGNVK
-1065 SQGQAITALE
+1065 SQGQAITSVKANLDNISVGAKNLLVDSEFWSGGVAHAE
-1075 NSIAG
+1075 NIETGYSADLRVFTIKAQSPNNNWVTGFLWAQASQVDNRLNADDDCIFSVEMMYEDGSFPYAPQLYWKDSMTYMNLTLAKGQVQKVGVWQRYYHTRKYVKGGFAFHFGVGHMGGTYHFRRPVIEKGNIPSDWSLSEQDFASATAVNKLDATTTRHDDEIKANASAVTGLKSAIEG
-1080 KADASAVN
+1080 KADANALNS
-1088 QLKTTV
+1088 LKTTV

-1102 SQGQAITKVEAKV
+1102 SQGQA
-1115 ENISVGSRNLLRD
+1115 
-1128 AETWAGAGNAGEN
+1128 
-1141 ITTSI
+1141 
-1146 SEDKK
+1146 
-1151 ELTVIA
+1151 
-1157 GENNNNWFTNF
+1157 
-1168 WDIYQ
+1168 
-1173 FADVQTNCNQ
+1173 
-1183 GDDVIYSFE
+1183 
-1192 LMITSGSS
+1192 
-1200 PQSPSMYWKGS
+1200 
-1211 MSYLPTV
+1211 
-1218 LAKGQELRYD
+1218 
-1228 KWYRFYHTR
+1228 
-1237 KFVEAEGLAFHMG
+1237 
-1250 FSGLVGTYK
+1250 
-1259 LRRPIIEKGNIP
+1259 
-1271 TDWSISDNDFAT
+1271 
-1283 ARAVQTLDAKVTTIG
+1283 
-1298 DKTNANAEAITD
+1298 
-1310 LRTSV
+1310 
-1315 NNKADSSALNSLKST
+1315 
-1330 VEQQGNTL
+1330 
-1338 TSQGQAI
+1338 
-1345 TSVTAQAGQTT
+1345 
-1356 NQVGYTKNYTLTTIR
+1356 
-1371 NGFDPNGHYGL
+1371 
-1382 MNAKNEK
+1382 
-1389 LANLS
+1389 
-1394 RGLNIYVFNGYG
+1394 
-1406 DHVNTRSFDTYGVEN
+1406 
-1421 EGRPAQIVADMKDFL
+1421 
-1436 DSLAYGTFIAIVG
+1436 
-1449 ADHIGSFSVNGLY
+1449 
-1462 ESVRGV
+1462 
-1468 LKTQWGLSD
+1468 
-1477 DYLTNWYGNN
+1477 
-1487 LPIVMTMKGA
+1487 
-1497 PQYSSVNAMFTSNTN
+1497 
-1512 NDVWSKVFTFI
+1512 
-1523 NGVPSEYGGS
+1523 
-1533 YDQRLIN
+1533 
-1540 ANATAV
+1540 
-1546 NKLDATVTRHDNEI
+1546 
-1560 KANASAVTGLQS
+1560 
-1572 AIDGKADANAL
+1572 
-1583 NQLKTS
+1583 
-1589 VEQQGNSITSQGT
+1589 
-1602 ALTQVEAKAE
+1602 LTQVEAKAD

-1617 RKFPLNLSA
+1617 RKFPLDLSS
-1626 LDPNTYY
+1626 LDPNLYY
-1633 PVLIPVASKGI
+1633 PVLIPLMGNGI
-1644 SEIAFEMPLGA
+1644 GELAFEMPLGKFA
-1655 FSAPWSS
+1655 APWSS

-1680 WGAQDIERQVVNFGY
+1680 WGAQDIERQVVNFSY
-1695 LWTQSNQSPV
+1695 LWTQSNQSPA
-1705 MFLGQLTHSS
+1705 MWLGQLTHSS
-1715 QEFVFLRG
+1715 LEYVLLRG
-1723 GTWYELTCNQF
+1723 GTWYELTCNQY
-1734 TGEPKLVTTGR
+1734 TGTPKIVIQGR
-1745 WEGDEYIEPRGF
+1745 WEGDEYIEPQGY
-1757 DASLVPV
+1757 DASMVPV

-1771 ATATATTNL
+1771 ATATATNNL
-1780 YAAVTQINGR
+1780 EATVTQINGK

-1798 TQVGTTVAAIPTGS
+1798 TQVGTTVGNASINVLTDSKITADKPAGQNPYPFWSRAMSKSLVYGKTYTLVFEAEFTTGGS
-1812 GNLLQNPDFSLGN
+1812 GSSFSAYVHGNQNLWNTNSSFGRQVIVVKFVQTSFDTGTGGAINFYITGWQPDQN
-1825 VSGWSTT
+1825 
-1832 SYVYGFS
+1832 
-1839 SYLVVNGSRNFPA
+1839 
-1852 YEAWFKPSINLAM
+1852 
-1865 YVAGDQTGVGGYTE
+1865 
-1879 VTQSV
+1879 
-1884 PVKGNSFYQISGY
+1884 NSFAKVYWACLY
-1897 VQNHRSKTVLF
+1897 EDDVSK
-1908 AYFYDKNGT
+1908 
-1917 YITDTYTHQAN
+1917 
-1928 TSIVANNGGST
+1928 
-1939 AQTLSD
+1939 
-1945 FARLYQNVQA
+1945 
-1955 PSNAMTMA
+1955 
-1963 VVFRQQECGSE
+1963 
-1974 AHQFITRAQACEV
+1974 
-1987 QNNNGN
+1987 
-1993 APPVPWQ
+1993 PPLQWQ
-2000 DNTTANTA
+2000 PNSYENTA

-2066 EAKYAFSY
+2066 EAKYAFNY

-2094 NANIGYISATK
+2094 NANIGYISASK
-2105 IHAESLSAVSAT
+2105 IHAESLSAISANLGTIKVKEANIDDLAVSTLKIKDNAVTVPVGIKLVSPIQRSSQRSAT
-2117 IGVLRTATSGSRME
+2117 VFTGGDAVILDTSNYFGDIISLSLNRSGGKCQISGYVYIDNVCASAWRSNGSTVSNAPKTMYCGVVLYRNGSPIFIGRVAASSEITNDVAIFNGAVQLPTIIDDAYTGNAQYSIRVGWSTTIADAGLMIRPWNTGNASVLTATLSVLE
-2131 IRDNVIKCYEGNT
+2131 LKK
-2144 LRVQLGNLDL
+2144 

>member
-1 MLKTV
+1 MLETV
-6 KGAKGGSKN
+6 KGAKGGSQS

-45 LANGFKSIF
+45 LANGYKSIY

-82 QAYMEGFESI
+82 QTYMEGFESI

-105 TPWVKGI
+105 TPWVKGV
-112 TNLNLDAVIVRVR
+112 TNLTLDAVIVRVR
-125 FGALKQQDPSNGDV
+125 FGALKQQDPKNGDV
-139 SGIVIDYL
+139 SGIVIDYT

-184 NNNWLIRVTRKTPNS
+184 NNSWLIRVTRKTPNS

-227 LIGVQY
+227 LLGVQY

-330 PRFTC
+330 PRFAC

-374 QDAIFTYTSA
+374 QDTMFTYTSA
-384 NIIDGVLGI
+384 NIIDGAMGI

-424 VRDEKSIAEAKAV
+424 VRDEAAIARDRGVK
-437 RLLELEAWG
+437 LLELEAWG
-446 CTSEGQAQRTG
+446 CISEGQAQRTG

-517 RDDVVCRAGDRLVV
+517 RDDVLCRAGDRLIV
-531 NGENG
+531 NGEDG
-536 KAQARVVSSITGRV
+536 KAQARVVQSKNGRV
-550 VTVVSAFDS
+550 ITVVSAFDS

-567 IDAQDLATMNF
+567 IDAQDLATMKF
-578 RVVSISQDEPH
+578 RVVSISQDEQH
-589 QFTITALQHA
+589 QFTITAIQHNV
-599 DSKFNAIDHGAFI
+599 SKFDAIDHGAFI

-622 TTQDPVESVSISS
+622 TTQDPVESVLISS

-675 PITGNNSA
+675 PLTGNNSA

-695 RVVAISAFDISSL
+695 RVIAISAFDISSL

-717 KGKQGKPPK
+717 TGKQGKPPK

-759 SPDGKSN
+759 SPDSTSN
-766 IATLGSFAYPTSTTV
+766 IATLGSFAYPTTTTV

-790 QFYQARLID
+790 QFYRARLID
-799 RIGNV
+799 RIGNI

-809 WTNSTT
+809 WTNGTT
-815 TTDAKDVL
+815 TSDAKDVL

-836 QDLISRIEVGSEA
+836 QDLISRIEIGSEA
-849 KDLVVEVNKIATATS
+849 RDLVVEVNKIATAAHS
-864 LQVDKLTNELTAET
+864 QAQILTNALATETAE
-878 AQRRDDT
+878 RRD
-885 KALNDALTQETVQR
+885 E
-899 REGIK
+899 IK
-904 ALNDGLTQEITRSK
+904 ALNEGLTQEVTRSK
-918 DADKSQ
+918 DADRSQ
-924 VETLDN
+924 TETLDN
-930 YKASIDGSLSNV
+930 YKASIDGTLSNV
-942 QTSISTIATAT
+942 QTRVNTIATET
-953 EANTSKLTA
+953 EANTSKLIS
-962 LDSAIDGKADA
+962 LDSVIEGKADA

-980 NDVVTIGDQVNT
+980 NDVLV
-992 QSSIITGLQNTVV
+992 
-1005 NKADASIVQNLK
+1005 
-1017 NDVVTIGDQVNS
+1017 IGDQVNS
-1029 QSNILTGL
+1029 QSSIISGL
-1037 QNTLAGK
+1037 QNSLEGK

-1052 LDSKVSTI
+1052 LDSKVETI
-1060 DGNVT
+1060 DGNVK

-1080 KADASAVN
+1080 KADSSALNSLKSTVEEQGNTITSQGQAITSVKANLDNISVGAKNLLVDSEFWSGGVAHAENIETGYSADLRVFTIKAQSPNNNWVTGFLWAQASQVDNRLNADDDCIFSVEMMYEDGSFPYAPQLYWKDSMTYMNLTLAKGQVQKVGVWQRYYHTRKYVKGGFAFHFGVGHMGGTYHFRRPVIEKGNIPSDWSLSEQDFASATAVNKLDATTTRHDDEIKANASAVTGLKSAIEGKADAN
-1088 QLKTTV
+1088 ALNSLKTTV

-1102 SQGQAITKVEAKV
+1102 SQGQA
-1115 ENISVGSRNLLRD
+1115 
-1128 AETWAGAGNAGEN
+1128 
-1141 ITTSI
+1141 
-1146 SEDKK
+1146 
-1151 ELTVIA
+1151 
-1157 GENNNNWFTNF
+1157 
-1168 WDIYQ
+1168 
-1173 FADVQTNCNQ
+1173 
-1183 GDDVIYSFE
+1183 
-1192 LMITSGSS
+1192 
-1200 PQSPSMYWKGS
+1200 
-1211 MSYLPTV
+1211 
-1218 LAKGQELRYD
+1218 
-1228 KWYRFYHTR
+1228 
-1237 KFVEAEGLAFHMG
+1237 
-1250 FSGLVGTYK
+1250 
-1259 LRRPIIEKGNIP
+1259 
-1271 TDWSISDNDFAT
+1271 
-1283 ARAVQTLDAKVTTIG
+1283 
-1298 DKTNANAEAITD
+1298 
-1310 LRTSV
+1310 
-1315 NNKADSSALNSLKST
+1315 
-1330 VEQQGNTL
+1330 
-1338 TSQGQAI
+1338 
-1345 TSVTAQAGQTT
+1345 
-1356 NQVGYTKNYTLTTIR
+1356 
-1371 NGFDPNGHYGL
+1371 
-1382 MNAKNEK
+1382 
-1389 LANLS
+1389 
-1394 RGLNIYVFNGYG
+1394 
-1406 DHVNTRSFDTYGVEN
+1406 
-1421 EGRPAQIVADMKDFL
+1421 
-1436 DSLAYGTFIAIVG
+1436 
-1449 ADHIGSFSVNGLY
+1449 
-1462 ESVRGV
+1462 
-1468 LKTQWGLSD
+1468 
-1477 DYLTNWYGNN
+1477 
-1487 LPIVMTMKGA
+1487 
-1497 PQYSSVNAMFTSNTN
+1497 
-1512 NDVWSKVFTFI
+1512 
-1523 NGVPSEYGGS
+1523 
-1533 YDQRLIN
+1533 
-1540 ANATAV
+1540 
-1546 NKLDATVTRHDNEI
+1546 
-1560 KANASAVTGLQS
+1560 
-1572 AIDGKADANAL
+1572 
-1583 NQLKTS
+1583 
-1589 VEQQGNSITSQGT
+1589 
-1602 ALTQVEAKAE
+1602 LTQVEAKAD

-1617 RKFPLNLSA
+1617 RKFPLDLSS
-1626 LDPNTYY
+1626 LDPNLYY
-1633 PVLIPVASKGI
+1633 PVLIPLMGNGI
-1644 SEIAFEMPLGA
+1644 GELAFEMPLGKFA
-1655 FSAPWSS
+1655 APWSS

-1680 WGAQDIERQVVNFGY
+1680 WGAQDIERQVVNFSY
-1695 LWTQSNQSPV
+1695 LWTQSNQSPA
-1705 MFLGQLTHSS
+1705 MWLGQLTHSS
-1715 QEFVFLRG
+1715 QEYVLLRG

-1734 TGEPKLVTTGR
+1734 TGTPKLVTQGQ
-1745 WEGDEYIEPRGF
+1745 WEGDEYIEPKAY
-1757 DASLVPV
+1757 DSSKVPQ

-1780 YAAVTQINGR
+1780 DAAVTQINGR

-1798 TQVGTTVAAIPTGS
+1798 TQVGTTVAGMPTGS
-1812 GNLLQNPDFSLGN
+1812 GNLLVNPDFSMGNTSGWQNSSYIYGYDINLVKEGN
-1825 VSGWSTT
+1825 VN
-1832 SYVYGFS
+1832 YP
-1839 SYLVVNGSRNFPA
+1839 N
-1852 YEAWFKPSINLAM
+1852 YEAWYKPSMNSSM
-1865 YVAGDQTGVGGYTE
+1865 HVAGDQTGVVGYTE
-1879 VTQSV
+1879 LYQSIPVTGG
-1884 PVKGNSFYQISGY
+1884 KFYQISGY
-1897 VQNHRSKTVLF
+1897 VQNHRCKTVLF
-1908 AYFYDKNGT
+1908 AYFYDKNGA
-1917 YITDTYTHQAN
+1917 YITDSY
-1928 TSIVANNGGST
+1928 T
-1939 AQTLSD
+1939 AQPDKSILVSSGGNTAQMLSD
-1945 FARLYQNVQA
+1945 MHRLYQNVQA
-1955 PSNAMTMA
+1955 PSNAMTMN
-1963 VVFRQQECGSE
+1963 VVFRQQECGWE
-1974 AHQFITRAQACEV
+1974 AYQFMSRAQACEV
-1987 QNNNGN
+1987 QRNNGD
-1993 APPVPWQ
+1993 AAPVPWQ

-2066 EAKYAFSY
+2066 EAKYAFNY

-2094 NANIGYISATK
+2094 NANIGYISASK
-2105 IHAESLSAVSAT
+2105 IYADSLSAISANLGTIKVKEANIDDLAVSTLKIKDNAVTVPVGIKLVSPIQRSSQRSAT
-2117 IGVLRTATSGSRME
+2117 VFTGGDAVILDTSNYFGDIISLSLNRSGGKCQISGYVYIDNVCASAWRSNGSTVSNAPKTMYCGVVLYRNGSPIFIGRVAASSEITNDVAIFNGAVQLPTIIDDAYTGNAQYSIRVGWSTTIADAGLMIRPWNTGNASVLTATLSVLE
-2131 IRDNVIKCYEGNT
+2131 LKK
-2144 LRVQLGNLDL
+2144 

>member
-6 KGAKGGSKN
+6 KGAKGGSQS

-45 LANGFKSIF
+45 LANGYKSIY

-82 QAYMEGFESI
+82 QTYMEGFESI

-105 TPWVKGI
+105 TPWVKGV
-112 TNLNLDAVIVRVR
+112 TNLTLDAVIVRVR
-125 FGALKQQDPSNGDV
+125 FGALKQQDPKNGDV
-139 SGIVIDYL
+139 SGIVIDYT

-171 NYERTHRIGLPKA
+171 NYERTHRIGLPGA
-184 NNNWLIRVTRKTPNS
+184 NNNWLIRVIRKTPNS

-247 LKGVKIKVPSNYDP
+247 LKGVKIKIPSNYDP

-301 TEQMI
+301 KETMI

-319 QLVPNGKGGQE
+319 QLVPDGKGGQE
-330 PRFTC
+330 PRFAC

-374 QDAIFTYTSA
+374 QDTMFTYTSA
-384 NIIDGVLGI
+384 NIIDGAMGI

-424 VRDEKSIAEAKAV
+424 VRDEKSIAEARTV

-517 RDDVVCRAGDRLVV
+517 RDDVVCRAGDRLIV
-531 NGENG
+531 NGEDG
-536 KAQARVVSSITGRV
+536 KAQARVVSSITARV

-559 VAPQNVWV
+559 VAAQNVWV
-567 IDAQDLATMNF
+567 IDAKDLATMKF
-578 RVVSISQDEPH
+578 RVVSISQDEQH
-589 QFTITALQHA
+589 QFTITAIQHNE
-599 DSKFNAIDHGAFI
+599 SKFDAIDHGAYI

-675 PITGNNSA
+675 PLTGNNSA

-695 RVVAISAFDISSL
+695 RVIAMSAFDISSL

-717 KGKQGKPPK
+717 TGKQGKPPK

-744 YPANALDTAYVEIQV
+744 YPTNALDTAYVEIQV
-759 SPDGKSN
+759 SPDSTSN
-766 IATLGSFAYPTSTTV
+766 IATLGSFAYPTTTTV

-790 QFYQARLID
+790 QFYRARLID
-799 RIGNV
+799 RIGNI

-809 WTNSTT
+809 WTNGTT
-815 TTDAKDVL
+815 TSDAKDVL

-836 QDLISRIEVGSEA
+836 QDLISRIEVGAEA

-878 AQRRDDT
+878 AQRRNET
-885 KALNDALTQETVQR
+885 KALNDALTEETVQR

-904 ALNDGLTQEITRSK
+904 ALNEGLTQEITRSK
-918 DADKSQ
+918 NADQSQ
-924 VETLDN
+924 IETLDN

-942 QTSISTIATAT
+942 QTRISTIATAT

-962 LDSAIDGKADA
+962 LDSAIEG
-973 SVVQNLK
+973 
-980 NDVVTIGDQVNT
+980 
-992 QSSIITGLQNTVV
+992 
-1005 NKADASIVQNLK
+1005 KADASIVQNLK
-1017 NDVVTIGDQVNS
+1017 NDVVTIGDQVKSQSSIITGLQNTVADKADASVVQNLKNNVVTIGDQVNS
-1029 QSNILTGL
+1029 QSSLITGL
-1037 QNTLAGK
+1037 QNTLVGK

-1052 LDSKVSTI
+1052 LDSKVETI
-1060 DGNVT
+1060 DGNVK
-1065 SQGQAITALE
+1065 SQAQALTALE
-1075 NSIAG
+1075 NSIEG
-1080 KADASAVN
+1080 KADTSAVN
-1088 QLKTTV
+1088 QLKSAV

-1102 SQGQAITKVEAKV
+1102 SQGQAITKVEARV
-1115 ENISVGSRNLLRD
+1115 DNIAVGSRNLVRD
-1128 AETWAGAGNAGEN
+1128 AETWIGAGNGGTG
-1141 ITTSI
+1141 IIPSI

-1151 ELTVIA
+1151 ELTIVV
-1157 GENNNNWFTNF
+1157 EQNNHNWYTNF

-1173 FADVQTNCNQ
+1173 FADVQANCNEN
-1183 GDDVIYSFE
+1183 DDVIISFDF
-1192 LMITSGSS
+1192 MITTGSVVKS
-1200 PQSPSMYWKGS
+1200 PDVYWKDS
-1211 MSYLPTV
+1211 MSYLPTQLV
-1218 LAKGQELRYD
+1218 KGQELRYD

-1237 KFVEAEGLAFHMG
+1237 KFHESGGLAFHLG
-1250 FSGLVGTYK
+1250 FSGCLGTYK
-1259 LRRPIIEKGNIP
+1259 IRRPIVEKGNIP
-1271 TDWSISDNDFAT
+1271 TDWSVSDNDFAT

-1330 VEQQGNTL
+1330 VEQQGNSL

-1345 TSVTAQAGQTT
+1345 TSVTAQ
-1356 NQVGYTKNYTLTTIR
+1356 VGFTKNYTLTTIR
-1371 NGFDPNGHYGL
+1371 NGFNPALHYGL
-1382 MNAKNEK
+1382 FNSKNEK
-1389 LANLS
+1389 LGILE

-1421 EGRPAQIVADMKDFL
+1421 EGKPAQIITDMLNFL

-1449 ADHIGSFSVNGLY
+1449 ADHVGSFAINAIY
-1462 ESVRGV
+1462 ADVRQR
-1468 LKTQWGLSD
+1468 LNEQWGLPY
-1477 DYLTNWYGNN
+1477 DYIGNWYGND

-1497 PQYSSVNAMFTSNTN
+1497 PQYSSVNAIFTSNTA

-1523 NGVPSEYGGS
+1523 NGVPSEFGGS
-1533 YDQRLIN
+1533 FEQRQIN
-1540 ANATAV
+1540 ATSTAV
-1546 NKLDATVTRHDNEI
+1546 TKLDATVTRHDNEI

-1589 VEQQGNSITSQGT
+1589 VEQQGNSISSQGS

-1617 RKFPLNLSA
+1617 RKYGFDLSA
-1626 LDPNTYY
+1626 LDSNTYY
-1633 PVLIPVASKGI
+1633 PILTPLMSQGI
-1644 SEIAFEMPLGA
+1644 GELAFEMPLGK

-1670 SLHWKARASG
+1670 SLHWRERASA
-1680 WGAQDIERQVVNFGY
+1680 WGAQDPERQVINFSF
-1695 LWTQSNQSPV
+1695 LWTQSGQSPV
-1705 MFLGQLTHSS
+1705 QDLGQLTHTS
-1715 QEFVFLRG
+1715 QSVVYVRG
-1723 GTWYELTCNQF
+1723 GTWYEMTCNQF
-1734 TGEPKLVTTGR
+1734 TGTPKLVTQGQ
-1745 WEGDEYIEPRGF
+1745 WEGDEYIEPKAY
-1757 DASLVPV
+1757 DSSKVPQ

-1780 YAAVTQINGR
+1780 DAAVTQINGR

-1798 TQVGTTVAAIPTGS
+1798 TQVGTTVAGMPTGS
-1812 GNLLQNPDFSLGN
+1812 GNLLVNPDFSMGNTNGWQNSSYIYGYDINLVKEGN
-1825 VSGWSTT
+1825 VN
-1832 SYVYGFS
+1832 YP
-1839 SYLVVNGSRNFPA
+1839 N
-1852 YEAWFKPSINLAM
+1852 YEAWYKPSMNSSM
-1865 YVAGDQTGVGGYTE
+1865 HVAGDQTGVVGYTE
-1879 VTQSV
+1879 LYQSIPVTGG
-1884 PVKGNSFYQISGY
+1884 KFYQISGY
-1897 VQNHRSKTVLF
+1897 VQNHRCKTVLF
-1908 AYFYDKNGT
+1908 AYFYDKNGA
-1917 YITDTYTHQAN
+1917 YITDSY
-1928 TSIVANNGGST
+1928 T
-1939 AQTLSD
+1939 AQPDKSILVSSGGNTAQMLSD
-1945 FARLYQNVQA
+1945 MHRLYQNVQA

-1963 VVFRQQECGSE
+1963 VVFRQQECGWE
-1974 AHQFITRAQACEV
+1974 AYQFMSRAQACEV
-1987 QNNNGN
+1987 QRNNGDA
-1993 APPVPWQ
+1993 APIPWQ

-2054 QFAIAAP
+2054 QFAIATP

-2066 EAKYAFSY
+2066 EAKYAFNY

-2094 NANIGYISATK
+2094 NANIGYISASK
-2105 IHAESLSAVSAT
+2105 IHAESLSAVSANLGT
-2117 IGVLRTATSGSRME
+2117 IITLKDPAKPNGARRVIQGAVTRVYDDNNVLRMIDGYW
-2131 IRDNVIKCYEGNT
+2131 D
-2144 LRVQLGNLDL
+2144 

>member
-65 ARNFQDVTLDFR
+65 ARNFQDVILDFR

-184 NNNWLIRVTRKTPNS
+184 NNNWLIRVSRKTPNS

-261 VSRTYIGIWD
+261 VSRSYIGIWD

-276 AYSNNPAWI
+276 SYSNNPAWI

-567 IDAQDLATMNF
+567 IDAQDLATMKF

-878 AQRRDDT
+878 AQRRDDN

-924 VETLDN
+924 IETLDN

-980 NDVVTIGDQVNT
+980 NDVVAIGDQVNT

-1052 LDSKVSTI
+1052 LDSKVATI
-1060 DGNVT
+1060 DGKVT

-1115 ENISVGSRNLLRD
+1115 DNIAIGSENLIDEAGVWSTGLATGGDVATLSSDLSVLYVWSGGTSNYVTGML
-1128 AETWAGAGNAGEN
+1128 AG
-1141 ITTSI
+1141 
-1146 SEDKK
+1146 DKI
-1151 ELTVIA
+1151 ERVD
-1157 GENNNNWFTNF
+1157 E
-1168 WDIYQ
+1168 
-1173 FADVQTNCNQ
+1173 NCNTD
-1183 GDDVIYSFE
+1183 DDVIFSVE
-1192 LMITSGSS
+1192 ILIESGSV
-1200 PQSPSMYWKGS
+1200 PNPPLLYWKDS
-1211 MSYLPTV
+1211 MNYLPLQ
-1218 LAKGQELRYD
+1218 LAKGQVQRYD
-1228 KWYRFYHTR
+1228 IWQRYYHTR
-1237 KFVEAEGLAFHMG
+1237 KYVKGGLAPH
-1250 FSGLVGTYK
+1250 FSFPYQGVYRF
-1259 LRRPIIEKGNIP
+1259 RRPIIERGNIP
-1271 TDWSISDNDFAT
+1271 TAWNVSDTDFAT

-1315 NNKADSSALNSLKST
+1315 SNKADSSALNSLKST

-1345 TSVTAQAGQTT
+1345 TSVSAQAGETA
-1356 NQVGYTKNYTLTTIR
+1356 NKVGLTRNWSIFTFR
-1371 NGFDPNGHYGL
+1371 NGDSQHEKRGL
-1382 MNAKNEK
+1382 YNALGEWTQ
-1389 LANLS
+1389 S
-1394 RGLNIYVFNGYG
+1394 IGRGLNLYEFNRLG
-1406 DHVNTRSFDTYGVEN
+1406 DLVNYTNFDTYGDLW
-1421 EGRPAQIVADMKDFL
+1421 VASNNFV
-1436 DSLAYGTFIAIVG
+1436 SAVGNIPYGNFFAIAGCDNVGNVGWDEDQRVVNLRNVLINCGFRLEDLRNWTGNRMPIAITRRSATVG
-1449 ADHIGSFSVNGLY
+1449 SPVYVLFDSPHNMDWFSHSFTLVDGTPIGFGTN
-1462 ESVRGV
+1462 
-1468 LKTQWGLSD
+1468 TQD
-1477 DYLTNWYGNN
+1477 R
-1487 LPIVMTMKGA
+1487 
-1497 PQYSSVNAMFTSNTN
+1497 QNT
-1512 NDVWSKVFTFI
+1512 F
-1523 NGVPSEYGGS
+1523 
-1533 YDQRLIN
+1533 
-1540 ANATAV
+1540 ANATAIS
-1546 NKLDATVTRHDNEI
+1546 KLDATVVQHGQDI
-1560 KANASAVTGLQS
+1560 SAQAQSITGLQS
-1572 AIDGKADANAL
+1572 SIAGKADVNAL
-1583 NQLKTS
+1583 NQLETR
-1589 VEQQGNSITSQGT
+1589 VNQQGNTITAQGT
-1602 ALTQVEAKAE
+1602 ALTQVEAKSDM
-1612 LALNG
+1612 ALNG
-1617 RKFPLNLSA
+1617 KKTIVDLSGLN
-1626 LDPNTYY
+1626 PNLYY
-1633 PVLIPVASKGI
+1633 PIFMNINSIGI
-1644 SEIAFEMPLGA
+1644 AEIEIVMNLGTEQ
-1655 FSAPWSS
+1655 APWSS
-1662 HGGGTFAL
+1662 HGGGSFAM
-1670 SLHWKARASG
+1670 SLRWTTKGSG
-1680 WGAQDIERQVVNFGY
+1680 WGAQEIDRQIINSNW
-1695 LWTQSNQSPV
+1695 LWTQSQQAPFQDIS
-1705 MFLGQLTHSS
+1705 QQIESS
-1715 QEFVFLRG
+1715 REYVYLRG
-1723 GTWYELTCNQF
+1723 GTKYHFTCNQYVNGAPF
-1734 TGEPKLVTTGR
+1734 Y
-1745 WEGDEYIEPRGF
+1745 EGSGGVGYVP
-1757 DASLVPV
+1757 SLVPV
-1764 SINNKLN
+1764 SISAKLGVTAL
-1771 ATATATTNL
+1771 ATQTLDAK
-1780 YAAVTQINGR
+1780 VTEVNGR
-1790 VEANSQAI
+1790 VEAQAGILSQVQTTAGNAAGNILLDSNKVTEKPVGSNPYPFWARETSKPLVAGKWYTLVYEAEFQSGGAGSEFRPYIHGAINFEGTNQSFGRQVRVARLNNSYFPTGTVGNISFYI
-1798 TQVGTTVAAIPTGS
+1798 TGGQPDQNNSYAKVYWACLYEDTVAQPV
-1812 GNLLQNPDFSLGN
+1812 LQWQPN
-1825 VSGWSTT
+1825 
-1832 SYVYGFS
+1832 
-1839 SYLVVNGSRNFPA
+1839 NF
-1852 YEAWFKPSINLAM
+1852 E
-1865 YVAGDQTGVGGYTE
+1865 T
-1879 VTQSV
+1879 
-1884 PVKGNSFYQISGY
+1884 
-1897 VQNHRSKTVLF
+1897 
-1908 AYFYDKNGT
+1908 
-1917 YITDTYTHQAN
+1917 
-1928 TSIVANNGGST
+1928 
-1939 AQTLSD
+1939 
-1945 FARLYQNVQA
+1945 
-1955 PSNAMTMA
+1955 
-1963 VVFRQQECGSE
+1963 
-1974 AHQFITRAQACEV
+1974 
-1987 QNNNGN
+1987 
-1993 APPVPWQ
+1993 
-2000 DNTTANTA
+2000 TA
-2008 LVQQSLQSI
+2008 LVQQSLNSI

-2066 EAKYAFSY
+2066 ETKYAFNY

-2105 IHAESLSAVSAT
+2105 IHAESLSAVSANLGT
-2117 IGVLRTATSGSRME
+2117 FTSSNSNGTTTITGSYIEVKDNQNRIRVKIGVW
-2131 IRDNVIKCYEGNT
+2131 
-2144 LRVQLGNLDL
+2144 

>member
-6 KGAKGGSKN
+6 KGAKGGSQS

-30 YARLQYGMSEGEVEG
+30 YARLQYGMSVGEVEG
-45 LANGFKSIF
+45 LANGYKSIY

-82 QAYMEGFESI
+82 QTYMEGFESI
-92 ASETAVGVELKSD
+92 ASETAVGIELKSD
-105 TPWVKGI
+105 TPWVKGV
-112 TNLNLDAVIVRVR
+112 TNLTLDAVIVRVR
-125 FGALKQQDPSNGDV
+125 FGALKQQDPKNGDV
-139 SGIVIDYL
+139 SGIVIDYT

-184 NNNWLIRVTRKTPNS
+184 NNSWLIRVTRKTPNS

-227 LIGVQY
+227 LLGVQY

-319 QLVPNGKGGQE
+319 QLVPDGKGGQE

-374 QDAIFTYTSA
+374 QDTMFTYTSA
-384 NIIDGVLGI
+384 NIIDGAMGI

-424 VRDEKSIAEAKAV
+424 VRDEKSIAEARTL

-531 NGENG
+531 NGEDG
-536 KAQARVVSSITGRV
+536 KAQARVVQSKNGRV
-550 VTVVSAFDS
+550 ITVVSAFDS
-559 VAPQNVWV
+559 VAAQNVWV
-567 IDAQDLATMNF
+567 IDAQDLATMKF
-578 RVVSISQDEPH
+578 RVVSISQDEQH
-589 QFTITALQHA
+589 QFTITAIQHNE
-599 DSKFNAIDHGAFI
+599 SKFDAIDHGAYI

-675 PITGNNSA
+675 PLTGNNSA

-695 RVVAISAFDISSL
+695 RVIAISAFDISSL
-708 PTYSILTEL
+708 PTYSNLTEL
-717 KGKQGKPPK
+717 TGKQGKPPK

-759 SPDGKSN
+759 SPDSTSN
-766 IATLGSFAYPTSTTV
+766 IATLGSFAYPTTTTV

-790 QFYQARLID
+790 QFYRARLID
-799 RIGNV
+799 RIGNI

-809 WTNSTT
+809 WTNGTT
-815 TTDAKDVL
+815 TSDAKDVL
-823 ELLDGQ
+823 ELLDDQ

-836 QDLISRIEVGSEA
+836 QDLISRIEIGSEA
-849 KDLVVEVNKIATATS
+849 RDLVVEVNKIATAAHS
-864 LQVDKLTNELTAET
+864 QAQILTNALATETAE
-878 AQRRDDT
+878 RRDEV
-885 KALNDALTQETVQR
+885 KALNE
-899 REGIK
+899 
-904 ALNDGLTQEITRSK
+904 GLTQEVTRSK
-918 DADKSQ
+918 DADRSQ
-924 VETLDN
+924 TETLDN
-930 YKASIDGSLSNV
+930 YKASIDGTLSNV
-942 QTSISTIATAT
+942 QTRVNTIATET
-953 EANTSKLTA
+953 EANTSKLIS
-962 LDSAIDGKADA
+962 LDSVIEGKADA

-980 NDVVTIGDQVNT
+980 NDVLV
-992 QSSIITGLQNTVV
+992 
-1005 NKADASIVQNLK
+1005 
-1017 NDVVTIGDQVNS
+1017 IGDQVNS
-1029 QSNILTGL
+1029 QSSIISGL
-1037 QNTLAGK
+1037 QNSLEGK

-1052 LDSKVSTI
+1052 LDSKVATL
-1060 DGNVT
+1060 DGNVV

-1080 KADASAVN
+1080 KADSSALNSLKSTVEEQGNTITSQGQAITSVKANLDNISVGAKNLLVDSEFWSGGVAHAENIETGYSADLRVFTIKAQSPNNNWVTGFLWAQASQVDNRLNADDDCIFSVEMMYEDGSFPYAPQLYWKDSMTYMNLTLAKGQVQKVGVWQRYYHTRKYVKGGFAFHFGVGHMGGTYHFRRPVIEKGNIPSDWSLSEQDFASATAVNKLDATTTRHDDEIKANASAVTGLKSAIEGKADAN
-1088 QLKTTV
+1088 ALNSLKTTV

-1102 SQGQAITKVEAKV
+1102 SQGQA
-1115 ENISVGSRNLLRD
+1115 
-1128 AETWAGAGNAGEN
+1128 
-1141 ITTSI
+1141 
-1146 SEDKK
+1146 
-1151 ELTVIA
+1151 
-1157 GENNNNWFTNF
+1157 
-1168 WDIYQ
+1168 
-1173 FADVQTNCNQ
+1173 
-1183 GDDVIYSFE
+1183 
-1192 LMITSGSS
+1192 
-1200 PQSPSMYWKGS
+1200 
-1211 MSYLPTV
+1211 
-1218 LAKGQELRYD
+1218 
-1228 KWYRFYHTR
+1228 
-1237 KFVEAEGLAFHMG
+1237 
-1250 FSGLVGTYK
+1250 
-1259 LRRPIIEKGNIP
+1259 
-1271 TDWSISDNDFAT
+1271 
-1283 ARAVQTLDAKVTTIG
+1283 
-1298 DKTNANAEAITD
+1298 
-1310 LRTSV
+1310 
-1315 NNKADSSALNSLKST
+1315 
-1330 VEQQGNTL
+1330 
-1338 TSQGQAI
+1338 
-1345 TSVTAQAGQTT
+1345 
-1356 NQVGYTKNYTLTTIR
+1356 
-1371 NGFDPNGHYGL
+1371 
-1382 MNAKNEK
+1382 
-1389 LANLS
+1389 
-1394 RGLNIYVFNGYG
+1394 
-1406 DHVNTRSFDTYGVEN
+1406 
-1421 EGRPAQIVADMKDFL
+1421 
-1436 DSLAYGTFIAIVG
+1436 
-1449 ADHIGSFSVNGLY
+1449 
-1462 ESVRGV
+1462 
-1468 LKTQWGLSD
+1468 
-1477 DYLTNWYGNN
+1477 
-1487 LPIVMTMKGA
+1487 
-1497 PQYSSVNAMFTSNTN
+1497 
-1512 NDVWSKVFTFI
+1512 
-1523 NGVPSEYGGS
+1523 
-1533 YDQRLIN
+1533 
-1540 ANATAV
+1540 
-1546 NKLDATVTRHDNEI
+1546 
-1560 KANASAVTGLQS
+1560 
-1572 AIDGKADANAL
+1572 
-1583 NQLKTS
+1583 
-1589 VEQQGNSITSQGT
+1589 
-1602 ALTQVEAKAE
+1602 LTQVEAKAD

-1617 RKFPLNLSA
+1617 RKFPLDLSS
-1626 LDPNTYY
+1626 LDPNLYY
-1633 PVLIPVASKGI
+1633 PVLIPLMGNGI
-1644 SEIAFEMPLGA
+1644 GELAFEMPLGKFA
-1655 FSAPWSS
+1655 APWSS

-1680 WGAQDIERQVVNFGY
+1680 WGAQDIERQVVNFSY
-1695 LWTQSNQSPV
+1695 LWTQSNQSPA
-1705 MFLGQLTHSS
+1705 MWLGQLTHSS
-1715 QEFVFLRG
+1715 QEYVLLRG
-1723 GTWYELTCNQF
+1723 GAWYELTCNQY
-1734 TGEPKLVTTGR
+1734 TGTPKIVIQGR
-1745 WEGDEYIEPRGF
+1745 WEGDEYIEPQGY
-1757 DASLVPV
+1757 DASKVPV

-1771 ATATATTNL
+1771 ATATATNNL
-1780 YAAVTQINGR
+1780 EATVTQINGK

-1798 TQVGTTVAAIPTGS
+1798 TQVGTTVGNASINVLTDSKITADKPAGQNPYPFWSRAMSKSLVYGKTYTLVFEAEFTTGGS
-1812 GNLLQNPDFSLGN
+1812 GSSFSAYVHGNQNLWNTNSSFGRQVIVVKFVQTSFDTGTGGAINFYITGWQPDQNNAFAKVYWACLYEDDVSKPPLQWQP
-1825 VSGWSTT
+1825 
-1832 SYVYGFS
+1832 
-1839 SYLVVNGSRNFPA
+1839 
-1852 YEAWFKPSINLAM
+1852 
-1865 YVAGDQTGVGGYTE
+1865 
-1879 VTQSV
+1879 
-1884 PVKGNSFYQISGY
+1884 NSF
-1897 VQNHRSKTVLF
+1897 
-1908 AYFYDKNGT
+1908 
-1917 YITDTYTHQAN
+1917 
-1928 TSIVANNGGST
+1928 
-1939 AQTLSD
+1939 
-1945 FARLYQNVQA
+1945 
-1955 PSNAMTMA
+1955 
-1963 VVFRQQECGSE
+1963 E
-1974 AHQFITRAQACEV
+1974 
-1987 QNNNGN
+1987 
-1993 APPVPWQ
+1993 
-2000 DNTTANTA
+2000 NTA

-2066 EAKYAFSY
+2066 EAKYAFNY

-2094 NANIGYISATK
+2094 NANIGYISASK
-2105 IHAESLSAVSAT
+2105 IYADSLSAISANLGTIKVKEANIDDLAVSTLKIKDNAVTVPVGIKLVSPIQRSSQRSAT
-2117 IGVLRTATSGSRME
+2117 VFTGGDAVILDTSNYFGDIISLSLNRSGGKCQISGYVYIDNVCASAWRSNGSTVSNAPKTMYCGVVLYRNGSPIFIGRVAASSEIINDVAIFNGAVQLPTIIDDAYTGNAQYSIRVGWSTTIADAGLMIRPWNTGNASVLTATLSVLE
-2131 IRDNVIKCYEGNT
+2131 LKK
-2144 LRVQLGNLDL
+2144 

>member
-6 KGAKGGSKN
+6 KGAKGGSQS

-45 LANGFKSIF
+45 LANGYKSIY
-54 LDDTPVENDSG
+54 LDDTPIENDSG

-77 SGTND
+77 TGTND
-82 QAYMEGFESI
+82 QTYMEGFESI

-105 TPWVKGI
+105 TPWVKGV
-112 TNLNLDAVIVRVR
+112 TNLNLDAVVVRVR
-125 FGALKQQDPSNGDV
+125 FGALKQQDPKNGDV
-139 SGIVIDYL
+139 SGIVIDYT

-184 NNNWLIRVTRKTPNS
+184 NNNWLIRVSRKTPNS

-319 QLVPNGKGGQE
+319 QLVPDGKGGQE

-374 QDAIFTYTSA
+374 QDTMFTYTSA
-384 NIIDGVLGI
+384 NIIDSAMGI

-424 VRDEKSIAEAKAV
+424 VRDEKSIAEARTV

-480 IPLPGKVIELADELL
+480 IPLPGKVIEIADELL

-517 RDDVVCRAGDRLVV
+517 RDDVVCRAGDRLIV
-531 NGENG
+531 NGEDG

-559 VAPQNVWV
+559 VAAQNVWV
-567 IDAQDLATMNF
+567 IDAQDLATMKF
-578 RVVSISQDEPH
+578 RVVSISQDEQH
-589 QFTITALQHA
+589 QFTITAIQHNE
-599 DSKFNAIDHGAFI
+599 SKFDAIDHGAFI

-650 SWPQAK
+650 SWSQAK

-675 PITGNNSA
+675 PLTGNNSA

-695 RVVAISAFDISSL
+695 RVIAISAFDISSL

-717 KGKQGKPPK
+717 TGKQGKPPK

-759 SPDGKSN
+759 SPDSTSN
-766 IATLGSFAYPTSTTV
+766 IATLGSFAYPTTTTV

-790 QFYQARLID
+790 QFYRARLID
-799 RIGNV
+799 RIGNI

-809 WTNSTT
+809 WTNGTT
-815 TTDAKDVL
+815 TSDAKDVL

-836 QDLISRIEVGSEA
+836 QDLISRIEVGAEA

-878 AQRRDDT
+878 AQRRDET

-899 REGIK
+899 RESIK

-918 DADKSQ
+918 DADQSQ
-924 VETLDN
+924 TETLDN

-942 QTSISTIATAT
+942 QTRISTIATAT

-962 LDSAIDGKADA
+962 LDSAMEGKADASIVQNLKNDVVTIGDQVKSQSSIITGLQNTVADKADA

-980 NDVVTIGDQVNT
+980 NDVVTIGDQVNS
-992 QSSIITGLQNTVV
+992 QSSLITGLQNTLV
-1005 NKADASIVQNLK
+1005 
-1017 NDVVTIGDQVNS
+1017 
-1029 QSNILTGL
+1029 
-1037 QNTLAGK
+1037 GK

-1052 LDSKVSTI
+1052 LDSKVETI
-1060 DGNVT
+1060 DGNVK
-1065 SQGQAITALE
+1065 SQGQALTALE

-1080 KADASAVN
+1080 KADTSAVN
-1088 QLKTTV
+1088 QLKTAV

-1115 ENISVGSRNLLRD
+1115 DNIAVGSRNLVRD
-1128 AETWAGAGNAGEN
+1128 AETWIGAGTGGTG
-1141 ITTSI
+1141 IIPSI

-1151 ELTVIA
+1151 ELTIVVE
-1157 GENNNNWFTNF
+1157 ENNHNWYTNF

-1173 FADVQTNCNQ
+1173 FADVQANCNEN
-1183 GDDVIYSFE
+1183 DDVIISFDF
-1192 LMITSGSS
+1192 MITTGSVVKS
-1200 PQSPSMYWKGS
+1200 PDVYWKDS
-1211 MSYLPTV
+1211 MSYLPTQLV
-1218 LAKGQELRYD
+1218 KGQELRYD

-1237 KFVEAEGLAFHMG
+1237 KFHESGGLAFHLG
-1250 FSGLVGTYK
+1250 FSGCLGTYK
-1259 LRRPIIEKGNIP
+1259 IRRPIVEKGNIP
-1271 TDWSISDNDFAT
+1271 TDWSVSDNDFAT

-1330 VEQQGNTL
+1330 VEQQGNSL

-1345 TSVTAQAGQTT
+1345 TSVTAQ
-1356 NQVGYTKNYTLTTIR
+1356 VGFTKNYTLTTIR
-1371 NGFDPNGHYGL
+1371 NGFNPALHYGL
-1382 MNAKNEK
+1382 FNSKNEK

-1406 DHVNTRSFDTYGVEN
+1406 DHVNTKHYDTYGVDTGE
-1421 EGRPAQIVADMKDFL
+1421 ASYQIYVDMKNFL

-1449 ADHIGSFSVNGLY
+1449 ADHLGSFSYSNASQVVD
-1462 ESVRGV
+1462 VRSV
-1468 LKTQWGLSD
+1468 LKSQWGLAD
-1477 DYLTNWYGNN
+1477 DYLVNWYGNN

-1497 PQYSSVNAMFTSNTN
+1497 PQYSSVNAMFTSNTA

-1546 NKLDATVTRHDNEI
+1546 TKLDATVTRLDNEI

-1583 NQLKTS
+1583 NSLKTT
-1589 VEQQGNSITSQGT
+1589 VEQQGNSISSQGS

-1617 RKFPLNLSA
+1617 RKFALDLSA

-1670 SLHWKARASG
+1670 SLHWTARASG
-1680 WGAQDIERQVVNFGY
+1680 WGAQDIERQVVNFSY
-1695 LWTQSNQSPV
+1695 LWTQSNQSPA

-1745 WEGDEYIEPRGF
+1745 WEGDEYIEPRGY
-1757 DASLVPV
+1757 DASLVPL

-1780 YAAVTQINGR
+1780 DAAVTQINGR

-1798 TQVGTTVAAIPTGS
+1798 TQVGTTVAGMPTGS
-1812 GNLLQNPDFSLGN
+1812 GNLLVNPDFSMGNTNGWQNSSYIYGYDINLVKEGN
-1825 VSGWSTT
+1825 VN
-1832 SYVYGFS
+1832 YP
-1839 SYLVVNGSRNFPA
+1839 N
-1852 YEAWFKPSINLAM
+1852 YEAWYKPSMNSSM
-1865 YVAGDQTGVGGYTE
+1865 HVAGDQTGVVGYTE
-1879 VTQSV
+1879 LYQSIPVTGG
-1884 PVKGNSFYQISGY
+1884 KFYQISGY
-1897 VQNHRSKTVLF
+1897 VQNHRCKTVLF
-1908 AYFYDKNGT
+1908 AYFYDKNGA
-1917 YITDTYTHQAN
+1917 YITDSY
-1928 TSIVANNGGST
+1928 T
-1939 AQTLSD
+1939 AQPDKSILVSSGGNTAQMLSD
-1945 FARLYQNVQA
+1945 MHRLYQNVQA

-1963 VVFRQQECGSE
+1963 VVFRQKECGWE
-1974 AHQFITRAQACEV
+1974 AYQFMSRAQACEV
-1987 QNNNGN
+1987 QRNNGD
-1993 APPVPWQ
+1993 AAPVPWQ

-2039 INEGSGKSLFIIRAD
+2039 INEGSGKSQFIIRAD

-2066 EAKYAFSY
+2066 EAKYAFNY

-2105 IHAESLSAVSAT
+2105 IHAESLSAVSANLGT
-2117 IGVLRTATSGSRME
+2117 FTSSNSNGTTTITGSYIEVKDNQNRVRVKIGVW
-2131 IRDNVIKCYEGNT
+2131 
-2144 LRVQLGNLDL
+2144 